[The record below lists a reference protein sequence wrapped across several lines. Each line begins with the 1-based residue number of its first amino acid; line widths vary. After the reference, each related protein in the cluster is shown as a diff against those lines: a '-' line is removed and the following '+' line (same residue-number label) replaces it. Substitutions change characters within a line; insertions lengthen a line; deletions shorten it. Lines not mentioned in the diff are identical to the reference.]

1 MRSKKLTYYL
11 PVLFATAIFCYILGS
26 FSVLIPRR
34 HQLFAHYLA
43 QIMSIMGSTFILI
56 SALYYLLTGTTTL
69 IKVAFVGKYMLAID
83 SWNAVF
89 LCITGLVGIL
99 TSIYAADYAL
109 GYIGKRLRELSGLWN
124 LFLLSMVLVLVAQ
137 SVVSFLVS
145 WEVMAIISF
154 LLVNHDSEK
163 RETWQAAYQYLVM
176 THIGTAAIMIAFFTV
191 GSSAAGLNFAELN
204 GAQMTGTA
212 RDLAFLAA
220 FSGFALKAGL
230 VPLHVWLPN
239 AHPAAPSH
247 VSALMSGVMLKI
259 AVYGFGR
266 FIFEFLGPLD
276 FWWGALVLIVGLL
289 SAFFGAL
296 YAQMEKDIKRI
307 LAYSSVENMG
317 IVFAAMGAG
326 MLLLTT
332 ANKEYAVVAF
342 AAAIVHS
349 FNHSIMKSLMFMVA
363 GAVNHAVDDKNIEKM
378 GGLAKLMPCT
388 AVCAL
393 AGSLALAALPLTN
406 GFIGEWLL
414 FHSFAFL
421 AQANVATG
429 VRLLAALAFILAG
442 LASALALG
450 CFVRL
455 FGVVFLGRP
464 RARRAE
470 LAHEVSRFMLVAMVI
485 PSLLIFLSA
494 VLASPIVTIAQH
506 VIEASIPALN
516 LADKAQVLIW
526 GNGIGILNFD
536 ILALLIA
543 AAVLTIFAWLFIYR
557 GQVFVKRDVI
567 WNCGTEPT
575 LRQQYSGTG
584 FSKPIRRAFDF
595 LLKPRREVVFLQ
607 KENKYFGRSLAYTL
621 TIPDRFTE
629 KLYIPVQHHLVKS
642 ASFLRKIQ
650 AGSIRIYIG
659 YIMVA
664 MVLVLIWGAL

>member
-1 MRSKKLTYYL
+1 MTDYV
-11 PVLFATAIFCYILGS
+11 PIFFATAVFCYILGC
-26 FSVLIPRR
+26 FAVLIPRK
-34 HQLFAHYLA
+34 HQLFAHYFA
-43 QIMSIMGSTFILI
+43 QVMSILGSTLILI
-56 SALYYLLTGTTTL
+56 TAGIYLLSGETAL
-69 IKVAFVGKYMLAID
+69 LKVAFVGRYMLAID
-83 SWNAVF
+83 GWSSVF
-89 LCITGLVGIL
+89 LCITGLAGIL
-99 TSIYAADYAL
+99 TSIFAVDYAL
-109 GYIGKRLRELSGLWN
+109 AYIGKRLRELSGLWN

-137 SVVSFLVS
+137 STVSFLVS
-145 WEVMAIISF
+145 WEVMAIVSF

-176 THIGTAAIMIAFFTV
+176 THIGTAAIMIAFFIV
-191 GSSAAGLNFAELN
+191 GSGSNGLNFSELN
-204 GAQMTGTA
+204 NAQLETTA
-212 RDLAFLAA
+212 RNLAFTAA
-220 FSGFALKAGL
+220 FLGFALKAGL

-247 VSALMSGVMLKI
+247 VSALMSGVMLKV

-266 FIFEFLGPLD
+266 FIFDFLGPVD
-276 FWWGALVLIVGLL
+276 FWWGALVLVVGLL

-317 IVFAAMGAG
+317 IVFAAIGAG

-332 ANKEYAVVAF
+332 SHKEYAVIGF
-342 AAAIVHS
+342 TAAIVHS

-378 GGLAKLMPCT
+378 GGLAKLMPWT
-388 AVCAL
+388 AGCAL
-393 AGSLALAALPLTN
+393 TGSLALAALPLTN
-406 GFIGEWLL
+406 GFIGEWLM

-421 AQANVATG
+421 AQADAGTG
-429 VRLLAALAFILAG
+429 VRLLAALAFILSG

-450 CFVRL
+450 CFVRV

-470 LAHEVSRFMLVAMVI
+470 SAHEVSRFMLAAMLI
-485 PSLLIFLSA
+485 PAFLIFVSGI
-494 VLASPIVTIAQH
+494 LASPIVTIAQH
-506 VIEASIPALN
+506 VAEANLPDLKMLN
-516 LADKAQVLIW
+516 EEHLLIW
-526 GNGIGILNFD
+526 GKDSGMLNYDTFV
-536 ILALLIA
+536 LLIA
-543 AAVLTIFAWLFIYR
+543 AVVITIFAWLIIYR

-607 KENKYFGRSLAYTL
+607 KENKYFGRSMAYTL

-629 KLYIPVQHHLVKS
+629 KLYIPLQHHLVKT
-642 ASFLRKIQ
+642 ASFLRRIQ
-650 AGSIRIYIG
+650 AGSVRIYIG
-659 YIMVA
+659 YVMVA
-664 MVLVLIWGAL
+664 MVLVLIWGAM

>member
-1 MRSKKLTYYL
+1 MTDYV
-11 PVLFATAIFCYILGS
+11 PIFFATAVFCYILGC
-26 FSVLIPRR
+26 FAVLIPRK
-34 HQLFAHYLA
+34 HQLFAHYFA
-43 QIMSIMGSTFILI
+43 QVMSILGSTLILI
-56 SALYYLLTGTTTL
+56 TAGIYLLSGETAL
-69 IKVAFVGKYMLAID
+69 LKVAFVGRYMLAID
-83 SWNAVF
+83 GWSSVF
-89 LCITGLVGIL
+89 LCITGLAGIL
-99 TSIYAADYAL
+99 TSIFAVDYAL
-109 GYIGKRLRELSGLWN
+109 AYIGKRLRELSGLWN

-137 SVVSFLVS
+137 STVSFLVS
-145 WEVMAIISF
+145 WEVMAIVSF

-176 THIGTAAIMIAFFTV
+176 THIGTAAIMIAFFVV
-191 GSSAAGLNFAELN
+191 GSGSNGFNFSELN
-204 GAQMTGTA
+204 ISQFETTA
-212 RDLAFLAA
+212 RNLAFTAA
-220 FSGFALKAGL
+220 FLGFALKAGL

-247 VSALMSGVMLKI
+247 VSALMSGVMLKV

-266 FIFEFLGPLD
+266 FIFDFLGPVD
-276 FWWGALVLIVGLL
+276 FWWGALVLVVGLL

-317 IVFAAMGAG
+317 IVFAAIGAG

-332 ANKEYAVVAF
+332 SHKEYAVIGF
-342 AAAIVHS
+342 TAAIVHS

-378 GGLAKLMPCT
+378 GGLAKLMPWT
-388 AVCAL
+388 AGCAL
-393 AGSLALAALPLTN
+393 TGSLALAALPLTN
-406 GFIGEWLL
+406 GFIGEWLM

-421 AQANVATG
+421 AQADAGTG
-429 VRLLAALAFILAG
+429 VRLLAALAFILSG

-450 CFVRL
+450 CFVRV

-470 LAHEVSRFMLVAMVI
+470 SAHEVSRFMLAAMLI
-485 PSLLIFLSA
+485 PALLIFVSGI
-494 VLASPIVTIAQH
+494 LASPIVTIAQH
-506 VIEASIPALN
+506 VAEANLPDLKMLN
-516 LADKAQVLIW
+516 EEHLLIW
-526 GNGIGILNFD
+526 GKDSGMLNYDTFV
-536 ILALLIA
+536 LLIA
-543 AAVLTIFAWLFIYR
+543 AVVITIFAWLIIYR

-607 KENKYFGRSLAYTL
+607 KENKYFGRSMAYTL

-629 KLYIPVQHHLVKS
+629 KLYIPLQHHLVKT
-642 ASFLRKIQ
+642 ASFLRRIQ
-650 AGSIRIYIG
+650 AGSVRIYIG
-659 YIMVA
+659 YVMVA
-664 MVLVLIWGAL
+664 MVLVLIWGAM

>member
-1 MRSKKLTYYL
+1 MTDYI
-11 PVLFATAIFCYILGS
+11 PAFFAIAIFCYILGC
-26 FSVLIPRR
+26 FAVLIPRK
-34 HQLFAHYLA
+34 HQLFAHYFA
-43 QIMSIMGSTFILI
+43 QVMSILGSTLILI
-56 SALYYLLTGTTTL
+56 TAGIYLLSGETAL
-69 IKVAFVGKYMLAID
+69 LKVAFVGRYMLAID
-83 SWNAVF
+83 GWSSVF
-89 LCITGLVGIL
+89 LCITGLAGIL
-99 TSIYAADYAL
+99 TSIFAVDYAL
-109 GYIGKRLRELSGLWN
+109 AYIGKRLRELSGLWN

-137 SVVSFLVS
+137 STVSFLVS
-145 WEVMAIISF
+145 WEVMAIVSF

-176 THIGTAAIMIAFFTV
+176 THIGTAAIMIAFFVV
-191 GSSAAGLNFAELN
+191 GSGSNGLNFSELN
-204 GAQMTGTA
+204 ISQFETTA
-212 RDLAFLAA
+212 RNLAFTAA
-220 FSGFALKAGL
+220 FLGFALKAGL

-247 VSALMSGVMLKI
+247 VSALMPGVMLKV

-266 FIFEFLGPLD
+266 FIFDFLGPVD
-276 FWWGALVLIVGLL
+276 FWWGALVLVVGLL

-317 IVFAAMGAG
+317 IVFATIGAG

-332 ANKEYAVVAF
+332 SHKEYAVIGF
-342 AAAIVHS
+342 TAAIVHS

-378 GGLAKLMPCT
+378 GGLAKLMPWT
-388 AVCAL
+388 AGCAL
-393 AGSLALAALPLTN
+393 TGSLALAALPLTN
-406 GFIGEWLL
+406 GFIGEWLM

-421 AQANVATG
+421 AQADAGTG
-429 VRLLAALAFILAG
+429 VRLLAALAFILSG

-450 CFVRL
+450 CFVRV

-470 LAHEVSRFMLVAMVI
+470 SAHEVSRFMLAAMLI
-485 PSLLIFLSA
+485 PAFLIFVSGI
-494 VLASPIVTIAQH
+494 LASPIVTIAQH
-506 VIEASIPALN
+506 VAEANLPDLKMLN
-516 LADKAQVLIW
+516 EEHLLIW
-526 GNGIGILNFD
+526 GKDSGMLNYDTFV
-536 ILALLIA
+536 LLIA
-543 AAVLTIFAWLFIYR
+543 AVVITIFAWLIIYR

-607 KENKYFGRSLAYTL
+607 KENKYFGRSMAYTL

-629 KLYIPVQHHLVKS
+629 KLYIPLQHHLVKT
-642 ASFLRKIQ
+642 ASFLRRIQ
-650 AGSIRIYIG
+650 AGSVRIYIG
-659 YIMVA
+659 YVMVA
-664 MVLVLIWGAL
+664 MVLVLIWGAM

>member
-1 MRSKKLTYYL
+1 MTDYV
-11 PVLFATAIFCYILGS
+11 PIFFATAVFCYILGC
-26 FSVLIPRR
+26 FAVLIPRK
-34 HQLFAHYLA
+34 HQLFAHYFA
-43 QIMSIMGSTFILI
+43 QVMSILGSTLILI
-56 SALYYLLTGTTTL
+56 TAGIYLLSGETAL
-69 IKVAFVGKYMLAID
+69 LKVAFVGRYMLAID
-83 SWNAVF
+83 AWNSVF
-89 LCITGLVGIL
+89 LCITGLAGVL
-99 TSIYAADYAL
+99 TSIFAVDYAL
-109 GYIGKRLRELSGLWN
+109 AYIGKRLRELSGLWN

-137 SVVSFLVS
+137 SAVSFLVS
-145 WEVMAIISF
+145 WEVMAIVSF

-176 THIGTAAIMIAFFTV
+176 THIGTAAIMIAFFVV
-191 GSSAAGLNFAELN
+191 GSGSNGLNFSELN
-204 GAQMTGTA
+204 ISQLETTA
-212 RDLAFLAA
+212 RNLAFTAA
-220 FSGFALKAGL
+220 FLGFALKAGL

-247 VSALMSGVMLKI
+247 VSALMSGVMLKV

-266 FIFEFLGPLD
+266 FIFDFLGPVD
-276 FWWGALVLIVGLL
+276 FWWGALVLVVGLL

-317 IVFAAMGAG
+317 IVFAAIGAG

-332 ANKEYAVVAF
+332 SHKEYAVIGF
-342 AAAIVHS
+342 TAAIVHS

-378 GGLAKLMPCT
+378 GGLAKLMPWT
-388 AVCAL
+388 AGCAL
-393 AGSLALAALPLTN
+393 TGSLALAALPLTN
-406 GFIGEWLL
+406 GFIGEWLM

-421 AQANVATG
+421 AQADAGTG
-429 VRLLAALAFILAG
+429 VRLLAALAFILSG

-450 CFVRL
+450 CFVRV

-470 LAHEVSRFMLVAMVI
+470 SAHEVSRFMLAAMLI
-485 PSLLIFLSA
+485 PAFLIFVSGI
-494 VLASPIVTIAQH
+494 LASPIVTIAQH
-506 VIEASIPALN
+506 VAEANLPDLKMLN
-516 LADKAQVLIW
+516 EEHLLIW
-526 GNGIGILNFD
+526 GKDSGMLNYDTFV
-536 ILALLIA
+536 LLIA
-543 AAVLTIFAWLFIYR
+543 AVVITIFAWLIIYR

-607 KENKYFGRSLAYTL
+607 KENKYFGRSMAYTL

-629 KLYIPVQHHLVKS
+629 KLYIPLQHHLVKT
-642 ASFLRKIQ
+642 ASFLRRIQ
-650 AGSIRIYIG
+650 AGSVRIYIG
-659 YIMVA
+659 YVMVA
-664 MVLVLIWGAL
+664 MVLVLIWGAM

>member
-1 MRSKKLTYYL
+1 MTDYV
-11 PVLFATAIFCYILGS
+11 PIFFATAVFCYILGC
-26 FSVLIPRR
+26 FAVLIPRK
-34 HQLFAHYLA
+34 HQLFAHYFA
-43 QIMSIMGSTFILI
+43 QVMSILGSTLILI
-56 SALYYLLTGTTTL
+56 TAGIYLLSGETAL
-69 IKVAFVGKYMLAID
+69 LKVAFVGRYMLAID
-83 SWNAVF
+83 AWNSVF
-89 LCITGLVGIL
+89 LCITGLAGVL
-99 TSIYAADYAL
+99 TSIFAVDYAL
-109 GYIGKRLRELSGLWN
+109 AYIGKRLRELSGLWN

-137 SVVSFLVS
+137 SAVSFLVS
-145 WEVMAIISF
+145 WEVMAIVSF

-176 THIGTAAIMIAFFTV
+176 THIGTAAIMIAFFIV
-191 GSSAAGLNFAELN
+191 GSGSDGLNFSELN
-204 GAQMTGTA
+204 NSQLETTA
-212 RDLAFLAA
+212 RNLAFTAA
-220 FSGFALKAGL
+220 FLGFALKAGL

-247 VSALMSGVMLKI
+247 VSALMSGVMLKV

-266 FIFEFLGPLD
+266 FIFDFLGPVD
-276 FWWGALVLIVGLL
+276 FWWGALVLVVGLL

-317 IVFAAMGAG
+317 IVFAAIGAG

-332 ANKEYAVVAF
+332 SHKEYAVIGF
-342 AAAIVHS
+342 TAAIVHS

-378 GGLAKLMPCT
+378 GGLAKLMPWT
-388 AVCAL
+388 AGCAL
-393 AGSLALAALPLTN
+393 TGSLALAALPLTN
-406 GFIGEWLL
+406 GFIGEWLM

-421 AQANVATG
+421 AQADAGTG
-429 VRLLAALAFILAG
+429 VRLLAALAFILSG

-450 CFVRL
+450 CFVRV

-470 LAHEVSRFMLVAMVI
+470 SAHEVSRFMLAAMLI
-485 PSLLIFLSA
+485 PAFLIFVSGI
-494 VLASPIVTIAQH
+494 LASPIVTIAQH
-506 VIEASIPALN
+506 VAEANLPDLKMLN
-516 LADKAQVLIW
+516 EEHLLIW
-526 GNGIGILNFD
+526 GKDSGMLNYDTFV
-536 ILALLIA
+536 LLIA
-543 AAVLTIFAWLFIYR
+543 AVVITIFAWLIIYR

-607 KENKYFGRSLAYTL
+607 KENKYFGRSMAYTL

-629 KLYIPVQHHLVKS
+629 KLYIPLQHHLVKT
-642 ASFLRKIQ
+642 ASFLRRIQ
-650 AGSIRIYIG
+650 AGSVRIYIG
-659 YIMVA
+659 YVMVA
-664 MVLVLIWGAL
+664 MVLVLIWGAM

>member
-1 MRSKKLTYYL
+1 MTDYV
-11 PVLFATAIFCYILGS
+11 PIFFATAVFCYILGC
-26 FSVLIPRR
+26 FAVLIPRK
-34 HQLFAHYLA
+34 HQLFAHYFA
-43 QIMSIMGSTFILI
+43 QVMSILGSTLILI
-56 SALYYLLTGTTTL
+56 TAGIYLLSGETAL
-69 IKVAFVGKYMLAID
+69 LKVAFVGRYMLAID
-83 SWNAVF
+83 GWSSVF
-89 LCITGLVGIL
+89 LCITGLAGIL
-99 TSIYAADYAL
+99 TSIFAVDYAL
-109 GYIGKRLRELSGLWN
+109 AYIGKRLRELSGLWN

-137 SVVSFLVS
+137 STVSFLVS
-145 WEVMAIISF
+145 WEVMAIVSF

-176 THIGTAAIMIAFFTV
+176 THIGTAAIMIAFFVV
-191 GSSAAGLNFAELN
+191 GSGSNGLNFSELN
-204 GAQMTGTA
+204 ISQFETTA
-212 RDLAFLAA
+212 RNLAFTAA
-220 FSGFALKAGL
+220 FLGFALKAGL

-247 VSALMSGVMLKI
+247 VSALMSGVMLKV

-266 FIFEFLGPLD
+266 FIFDFLGPVD
-276 FWWGALVLIVGLL
+276 FWWGALVLVVGLL

-317 IVFAAMGAG
+317 IVFATIGAG

-332 ANKEYAVVAF
+332 SHKEYAVIGF
-342 AAAIVHS
+342 TAAIVHS

-378 GGLAKLMPCT
+378 GGLAKLMPWT
-388 AVCAL
+388 AGCAL
-393 AGSLALAALPLTN
+393 TGSLALAALPLTN
-406 GFIGEWLL
+406 GFIGEWLM

-421 AQANVATG
+421 AQADAGTG
-429 VRLLAALAFILAG
+429 VRLLAALAFILSG

-450 CFVRL
+450 CFVRV

-470 LAHEVSRFMLVAMVI
+470 SAHEVSRFMLAAMLI
-485 PSLLIFLSA
+485 PALLIFVSGI
-494 VLASPIVTIAQH
+494 LASPIVTIAQH
-506 VIEASIPALN
+506 VAEANLPDLN
-516 LADKAQVLIW
+516 MLNEEHLLIW
-526 GNGIGILNFD
+526 GKDSGMLNYDTFV
-536 ILALLIA
+536 LLIA
-543 AAVLTIFAWLFIYR
+543 AVVITIFAWLIIYR

-607 KENKYFGRSLAYTL
+607 KENKYFGRSMAYTL

-629 KLYIPVQHHLVKS
+629 KLYIPLQHHLVKT
-642 ASFLRKIQ
+642 ASFLRRIQ
-650 AGSIRIYIG
+650 AGSVRIYIG
-659 YIMVA
+659 YVMVA
-664 MVLVLIWGAL
+664 MVLVLIWGAM

>member
-1 MRSKKLTYYL
+1 MTDYI
-11 PVLFATAIFCYILGS
+11 PAFFAIAIFCYILGC
-26 FSVLIPRR
+26 FAVLIPRK
-34 HQLFAHYLA
+34 HQLFAHYFA
-43 QIMSIMGSTFILI
+43 QVMSILGSTLILI
-56 SALYYLLTGTTTL
+56 TAGIYLLSGETAL
-69 IKVAFVGKYMLAID
+69 LKVAFVGRYMLAID
-83 SWNAVF
+83 GWSSVF
-89 LCITGLVGIL
+89 LCITGLAGIL
-99 TSIYAADYAL
+99 TSIFAVDYAL
-109 GYIGKRLRELSGLWN
+109 AYIGKRLRELSGLWN

-137 SVVSFLVS
+137 SAVSFLVS
-145 WEVMAIISF
+145 WEVMAIVSF

-176 THIGTAAIMIAFFTV
+176 THIGTAAIMIAFFVV
-191 GSSAAGLNFAELN
+191 GSGSNGLNFSELN
-204 GAQMTGTA
+204 ILQLETTA
-212 RDLAFLAA
+212 RNLAFTAA
-220 FSGFALKAGL
+220 FLGFALKAGL

-247 VSALMSGVMLKI
+247 VSALMSGVMLKV

-266 FIFEFLGPLD
+266 FIFDFLGPVD
-276 FWWGALVLIVGLL
+276 FWWGALVLVVGLL

-317 IVFAAMGAG
+317 IVFAAIGAG

-332 ANKEYAVVAF
+332 SHKEYAVIGF
-342 AAAIVHS
+342 TAAIVHS

-378 GGLAKLMPCT
+378 GGLAKLMPWT
-388 AVCAL
+388 AGCAL
-393 AGSLALAALPLTN
+393 TGSLALAALPLTN
-406 GFIGEWLL
+406 GFIGEWLM

-421 AQANVATG
+421 AQADAGTG
-429 VRLLAALAFILAG
+429 VRLLAALAFILSG

-450 CFVRL
+450 CFVRV

-470 LAHEVSRFMLVAMVI
+470 SAHEVSRFMLAAMLI
-485 PSLLIFLSA
+485 PAFLIFVSGI
-494 VLASPIVTIAQH
+494 LASPIVTIAQH
-506 VIEASIPALN
+506 VAEANLPDLKMLN
-516 LADKAQVLIW
+516 EEHLLIW
-526 GNGIGILNFD
+526 GKDSGMLNYDTFV
-536 ILALLIA
+536 LLIA
-543 AAVLTIFAWLFIYR
+543 AVVITIFAWLIIYR

-607 KENKYFGRSLAYTL
+607 KENKYFGRSMAYTL

-629 KLYIPVQHHLVKS
+629 KLYIPLQHHLVKT
-642 ASFLRKIQ
+642 ASFLRRIQ
-650 AGSIRIYIG
+650 AGSVRIYIG
-659 YIMVA
+659 YVMVA
-664 MVLVLIWGAL
+664 MVLVLIWGAM

>member
-1 MRSKKLTYYL
+1 MTDYV
-11 PVLFATAIFCYILGS
+11 PIFFATAVFCYILGC
-26 FSVLIPRR
+26 FAVLIPRK
-34 HQLFAHYLA
+34 HQLFAHYFA
-43 QIMSIMGSTFILI
+43 QVMSILGSTLILI
-56 SALYYLLTGTTTL
+56 TAGIYLLSGETAL
-69 IKVAFVGKYMLAID
+69 LKVAFVGRYMLAID
-83 SWNAVF
+83 AWSSVF
-89 LCITGLVGIL
+89 LCITGLAGVL
-99 TSIYAADYAL
+99 TSIFAVDYAL
-109 GYIGKRLRELSGLWN
+109 AYIGKRLRELSGLWN

-137 SVVSFLVS
+137 SAVSFLVS
-145 WEVMAIISF
+145 WEVMAIVSF

-176 THIGTAAIMIAFFTV
+176 THIGTAAIMIAFFVV
-191 GSSAAGLNFAELN
+191 GSGSNGLNFSELN
-204 GAQMTGTA
+204 NAQLETTA
-212 RDLAFLAA
+212 RNLAFTAA
-220 FSGFALKAGL
+220 FLGFALKAGL

-247 VSALMSGVMLKI
+247 VSALMSGVMLKV

-266 FIFEFLGPLD
+266 FIFDFLGPVD
-276 FWWGALVLIVGLL
+276 FWWGALVLVVGLL

-317 IVFAAMGAG
+317 IVFAAIGAG

-332 ANKEYAVVAF
+332 SHKEYAVIGF
-342 AAAIVHS
+342 TAAIVHS

-378 GGLAKLMPCT
+378 GGLAKLMPWT
-388 AVCAL
+388 AGCAL
-393 AGSLALAALPLTN
+393 TGSLALAALPLTN
-406 GFIGEWLL
+406 GFIGEWLM

-421 AQANVATG
+421 AQADAGTG
-429 VRLLAALAFILAG
+429 VRLLAALAFILSG

-450 CFVRL
+450 CFVRV

-470 LAHEVSRFMLVAMVI
+470 SAHEVSRFMLAAMLI
-485 PSLLIFLSA
+485 PAFLIFVSGI
-494 VLASPIVTIAQH
+494 LASPIVTIAQH
-506 VIEASIPALN
+506 VAEANLPDLKMLN
-516 LADKAQVLIW
+516 EEHLLIW
-526 GNGIGILNFD
+526 GKDSGMLNYDTFV
-536 ILALLIA
+536 LLIA
-543 AAVLTIFAWLFIYR
+543 AVVITIFAWLIIYR

-607 KENKYFGRSLAYTL
+607 KENKYFGRSMAYTL

-629 KLYIPVQHHLVKS
+629 KLYIPLQHHLVKT
-642 ASFLRKIQ
+642 ASFLRRIQ
-650 AGSIRIYIG
+650 AGSVRIYIG
-659 YIMVA
+659 YVMVA
-664 MVLVLIWGAL
+664 MVLVLIWGAM

>member
-1 MRSKKLTYYL
+1 MTDYV
-11 PVLFATAIFCYILGS
+11 PIFFATAVFCYILGC
-26 FSVLIPRR
+26 FAVLIPRK
-34 HQLFAHYLA
+34 HQLFAHYFA
-43 QIMSIMGSTFILI
+43 QVMSILGSTLILI
-56 SALYYLLTGTTTL
+56 TAGIYLLSGETAL
-69 IKVAFVGKYMLAID
+69 LKVAFVGRYMLAID
-83 SWNAVF
+83 AWNSVF
-89 LCITGLVGIL
+89 LCITGLAGVL
-99 TSIYAADYAL
+99 TSIFAVDYAL
-109 GYIGKRLRELSGLWN
+109 AYVGKRLRELSGLWN

-137 SVVSFLVS
+137 SAVSFLVS
-145 WEVMAIISF
+145 WEVMAIVSF

-176 THIGTAAIMIAFFTV
+176 THIGTAAIMIAFFIV
-191 GSSAAGLNFAELN
+191 GSGSNGLNFSELN
-204 GAQMTGTA
+204 NAQLETTA
-212 RDLAFLAA
+212 RNLAFTAA
-220 FSGFALKAGL
+220 FLGFALKAGL

-247 VSALMSGVMLKI
+247 VSALMSGVMLKV

-266 FIFEFLGPLD
+266 FIFDFLGPVD
-276 FWWGALVLIVGLL
+276 FWWGALVLVVGLL

-317 IVFAAMGAG
+317 IVFAAIGAG

-332 ANKEYAVVAF
+332 SHKEYAVIGF
-342 AAAIVHS
+342 TAAIVHS

-378 GGLAKLMPCT
+378 GGLAKLMPWT
-388 AVCAL
+388 AGCAL
-393 AGSLALAALPLTN
+393 TGSLALAALPLTN
-406 GFIGEWLL
+406 GFIGEWLM

-421 AQANVATG
+421 AQADAGTG
-429 VRLLAALAFILAG
+429 VRLLAALAFILSG

-450 CFVRL
+450 CFVRV

-470 LAHEVSRFMLVAMVI
+470 SAHEVSRFMLAAMLI
-485 PSLLIFLSA
+485 PAFLIFVSGI
-494 VLASPIVTIAQH
+494 LASPIVTIAQH
-506 VIEASIPALN
+506 VAEANLPDLN
-516 LADKAQVLIW
+516 MLNEEHLLIW
-526 GNGIGILNFD
+526 GKDSGMLNYDTFV
-536 ILALLIA
+536 LLIA
-543 AAVLTIFAWLFIYR
+543 AVVITIFAWLIIYR

-607 KENKYFGRSLAYTL
+607 KENKYFGRSMAYTL

-629 KLYIPVQHHLVKS
+629 KLYIPLQHHLVKT
-642 ASFLRKIQ
+642 ASFLRRIQ
-650 AGSIRIYIG
+650 AGSVRIYIG
-659 YIMVA
+659 YVMVA
-664 MVLVLIWGAL
+664 MVLVLIWGAM

>member
-1 MRSKKLTYYL
+1 MTDYV
-11 PVLFATAIFCYILGS
+11 PIFFATAVFCYILGC
-26 FSVLIPRR
+26 FAVLIPRK
-34 HQLFAHYLA
+34 HQLFAHYFA
-43 QIMSIMGSTFILI
+43 QVMSILGSTLILI
-56 SALYYLLTGTTTL
+56 TAGIYLLSGETAL
-69 IKVAFVGKYMLAID
+69 LKVAFVGRYMLAID
-83 SWNAVF
+83 AWNSVF
-89 LCITGLVGIL
+89 LCITGLAGVL
-99 TSIYAADYAL
+99 TSIFAVDYAL
-109 GYIGKRLRELSGLWN
+109 AYVGKRLRELSGLWN

-137 SVVSFLVS
+137 STVSFLVS
-145 WEVMAIISF
+145 WEVMAIVSF

-176 THIGTAAIMIAFFTV
+176 THIGTAAIMIAFFVV
-191 GSSAAGLNFAELN
+191 GSGSNGFNFSELN
-204 GAQMTGTA
+204 ISQFETTA
-212 RDLAFLAA
+212 RNLAFTAA
-220 FSGFALKAGL
+220 FLGFALKAGL

-247 VSALMSGVMLKI
+247 VSALMSGVMLKV

-266 FIFEFLGPLD
+266 FIFDFLGPVD
-276 FWWGALVLIVGLL
+276 FWWGALVLVVGLL

-317 IVFAAMGAG
+317 IVFATIGAG

-332 ANKEYAVVAF
+332 SHKEYAVIGF
-342 AAAIVHS
+342 TAAIVHS

-378 GGLAKLMPCT
+378 GGLAKLMPWT
-388 AVCAL
+388 AGCAL
-393 AGSLALAALPLTN
+393 TGSLALAALPLTN
-406 GFIGEWLL
+406 GFIGEWLM

-421 AQANVATG
+421 AQADAGTG
-429 VRLLAALAFILAG
+429 VRLLAALAFILSG

-450 CFVRL
+450 CFVRV

-470 LAHEVSRFMLVAMVI
+470 SAHEVSRFMLAAMLI
-485 PSLLIFLSA
+485 PAFLIFVSGI
-494 VLASPIVTIAQH
+494 LASPIVTIAQH
-506 VIEASIPALN
+506 VAEANLPDLKMLN
-516 LADKAQVLIW
+516 EEHLLIW
-526 GNGIGILNFD
+526 GKDSGMLNYDTFV
-536 ILALLIA
+536 LLIA
-543 AAVLTIFAWLFIYR
+543 AVVITIFAWLIIYR

-607 KENKYFGRSLAYTL
+607 KENKYFGRSMAYTL

-629 KLYIPVQHHLVKS
+629 KLYIPLQHHLVKT
-642 ASFLRKIQ
+642 ASFLRRIQ
-650 AGSIRIYIG
+650 AGSVRIYIG
-659 YIMVA
+659 YVMVA
-664 MVLVLIWGAL
+664 MVLVLIWGAM

>member
-1 MRSKKLTYYL
+1 MKDYI
-11 PVLFATAIFCYILGS
+11 PAFFAIAIFCYILGC
-26 FSVLIPRR
+26 FAVLIPRK
-34 HQLFAHYLA
+34 HQLFAHYFA
-43 QIMSIMGSTFILI
+43 QVMSILGSTLILI
-56 SALYYLLTGTTTL
+56 TAGIYLLSGETAL
-69 IKVAFVGKYMLAID
+69 LKVAFVGRYMLAID
-83 SWNAVF
+83 GWSSVF
-89 LCITGLVGIL
+89 LCITGLAGIL
-99 TSIYAADYAL
+99 TSIFAVDYAL
-109 GYIGKRLRELSGLWN
+109 AYIGKRLRELSGLWN

-137 SVVSFLVS
+137 SAVSFLVS
-145 WEVMAIISF
+145 WEVMAIVSF

-176 THIGTAAIMIAFFTV
+176 THIGTAAIMIAFFIV
-191 GSSAAGLNFAELN
+191 GSGSNGLNFSELN
-204 GAQMTGTA
+204 NAQLETTA
-212 RDLAFLAA
+212 RNLAFTAA
-220 FSGFALKAGL
+220 FLGFALKAGL

-247 VSALMSGVMLKI
+247 VSALMSGVMLKV

-266 FIFEFLGPLD
+266 FIFDFLGPVD
-276 FWWGALVLIVGLL
+276 FWWGALVLVVGLL

-317 IVFAAMGAG
+317 IVFAAIGAG

-332 ANKEYAVVAF
+332 SHKEYAVIGF
-342 AAAIVHS
+342 TAAIVHS

-378 GGLAKLMPCT
+378 GGLAKLMPWT
-388 AVCAL
+388 AGCAL
-393 AGSLALAALPLTN
+393 TGSLALAALPLTN
-406 GFIGEWLL
+406 GFIGEWLM

-421 AQANVATG
+421 AQADAGTG
-429 VRLLAALAFILAG
+429 VRLLAALAFILSG

-450 CFVRL
+450 CFVRV

-470 LAHEVSRFMLVAMVI
+470 SAHEVSRFMLAAMLI
-485 PSLLIFLSA
+485 PAFLIFVSGI
-494 VLASPIVTIAQH
+494 LASPIVTIAQH
-506 VIEASIPALN
+506 VAEANLPDLKMLN
-516 LADKAQVLIW
+516 EEHLLIW
-526 GNGIGILNFD
+526 GKDSGMLNYDTFV
-536 ILALLIA
+536 LLIA
-543 AAVLTIFAWLFIYR
+543 AVVITIFAWLIIYR

-607 KENKYFGRSLAYTL
+607 KENKYFGRSMAYTL

-629 KLYIPVQHHLVKS
+629 KLYIPLQHHLVKT
-642 ASFLRKIQ
+642 ASFLRRIQ
-650 AGSIRIYIG
+650 AGSVRIYIG
-659 YIMVA
+659 YVMVA
-664 MVLVLIWGAL
+664 MVLVLIWGAM

>member
-1 MRSKKLTYYL
+1 MTDYV
-11 PVLFATAIFCYILGS
+11 PIFFATAVFCYILGC
-26 FSVLIPRR
+26 FAVLIPRK
-34 HQLFAHYLA
+34 HQLFAHYFA
-43 QIMSIMGSTFILI
+43 QVMSILGSTLILI
-56 SALYYLLTGTTTL
+56 TAGIYLLSGETAL
-69 IKVAFVGKYMLAID
+69 LKVAFVGRYMLAID
-83 SWNAVF
+83 GWSSVF
-89 LCITGLVGIL
+89 LCITGLAGIL
-99 TSIYAADYAL
+99 TSIFAVDYAL
-109 GYIGKRLRELSGLWN
+109 AYIGKRLRELSGLWN

-137 SVVSFLVS
+137 STVSFLVS
-145 WEVMAIISF
+145 WEVMAIVSF

-176 THIGTAAIMIAFFTV
+176 THIGTAAIMIAFFVV
-191 GSSAAGLNFAELN
+191 GSGSNGLNFSELN
-204 GAQMTGTA
+204 ISQFETTA
-212 RDLAFLAA
+212 RNLAFTAA
-220 FSGFALKAGL
+220 FLGFALKAGL

-247 VSALMSGVMLKI
+247 VSALMSGVMLKV

-266 FIFEFLGPLD
+266 FIFDFLGPVD
-276 FWWGALVLIVGLL
+276 FWWGALVLVVGLL

-317 IVFAAMGAG
+317 IVFAAIGAG

-332 ANKEYAVVAF
+332 SHKEYAVIGF
-342 AAAIVHS
+342 TAAIVHS

-378 GGLAKLMPCT
+378 GGLAKLMPWT
-388 AVCAL
+388 AGCAL
-393 AGSLALAALPLTN
+393 TGSLALAALPLTN
-406 GFIGEWLL
+406 GFIGEWLM

-421 AQANVATG
+421 AQADAGTG
-429 VRLLAALAFILAG
+429 VRLLAALAFILSG

-450 CFVRL
+450 CFVRV

-470 LAHEVSRFMLVAMVI
+470 SAHEVSRFMLAAMLI
-485 PSLLIFLSA
+485 PAFLIFVSGI
-494 VLASPIVTIAQH
+494 LASPIVTIAQH
-506 VIEASIPALN
+506 VAEANLPDLKMLN
-516 LADKAQVLIW
+516 EEHLLIW
-526 GNGIGILNFD
+526 GKDSGMLNYDTFV
-536 ILALLIA
+536 LLIA
-543 AAVLTIFAWLFIYR
+543 AVVITIFAWLIIYR

-607 KENKYFGRSLAYTL
+607 KENKYFGRSMAYTL

-629 KLYIPVQHHLVKS
+629 KLYIPLQHHLVKT
-642 ASFLRKIQ
+642 ASFLRRIQ
-650 AGSIRIYIG
+650 AGSVRIYIG
-659 YIMVA
+659 YVMVA
-664 MVLVLIWGAL
+664 MVLVLIWGAM

>member
-1 MRSKKLTYYL
+1 MTDYV
-11 PVLFATAIFCYILGS
+11 PIFFATAVFCYILGC
-26 FSVLIPRR
+26 FAVLIPRK
-34 HQLFAHYLA
+34 HQLFAHYFA
-43 QIMSIMGSTFILI
+43 QVMSILGSTLILI
-56 SALYYLLTGTTTL
+56 TAGIYLLSGETAL
-69 IKVAFVGKYMLAID
+69 LKVAFVGRYMLAID
-83 SWNAVF
+83 GWSSVF
-89 LCITGLVGIL
+89 LCITGLAGIL
-99 TSIYAADYAL
+99 TSIFAVDYAL
-109 GYIGKRLRELSGLWN
+109 AYIGKRLRELSGLWN

-137 SVVSFLVS
+137 STVSFLVS
-145 WEVMAIISF
+145 WEVMAIVSF

-176 THIGTAAIMIAFFTV
+176 THIGTAAIMIAFFVV
-191 GSSAAGLNFAELN
+191 GSGSNGLNFSELN
-204 GAQMTGTA
+204 NAQLETTA
-212 RDLAFLAA
+212 RNLAFTAA
-220 FSGFALKAGL
+220 FLGFALKAGL

-247 VSALMSGVMLKI
+247 VSALMSGVMLKV

-266 FIFEFLGPLD
+266 FIFDFLGPVD
-276 FWWGALVLIVGLL
+276 FWWGALVLVVGLL

-317 IVFAAMGAG
+317 IVFAAIGAG

-332 ANKEYAVVAF
+332 SHKEYAVIGF
-342 AAAIVHS
+342 TAAIVHS

-378 GGLAKLMPCT
+378 GGLAKLMPWT
-388 AVCAL
+388 AGCAL
-393 AGSLALAALPLTN
+393 TGSLALAALPLTN
-406 GFIGEWLL
+406 GFIGEWLM

-421 AQANVATG
+421 AQADAGTG
-429 VRLLAALAFILAG
+429 VRLLAALAFILSG

-450 CFVRL
+450 CFVRV

-470 LAHEVSRFMLVAMVI
+470 SAHEVSRFMLAAMLI
-485 PSLLIFLSA
+485 PALLIFVSGI
-494 VLASPIVTIAQH
+494 LASPIVTIAQH
-506 VIEASIPALN
+506 VAEANLPDLKMLN
-516 LADKAQVLIW
+516 EEHLLIW
-526 GNGIGILNFD
+526 GKDSGMLNYDTFV
-536 ILALLIA
+536 LLIA
-543 AAVLTIFAWLFIYR
+543 AVVITIFAWLIIYR

-607 KENKYFGRSLAYTL
+607 KENKYFGRSMAYTL

-629 KLYIPVQHHLVKS
+629 KLYIPLQHHLVKT
-642 ASFLRKIQ
+642 ASFLRRIQ
-650 AGSIRIYIG
+650 AGSVRIYIG
-659 YIMVA
+659 YVMVA
-664 MVLVLIWGAL
+664 MVLVLIWGAM

>member
-1 MRSKKLTYYL
+1 MTDYV
-11 PVLFATAIFCYILGS
+11 PIFFATAVFCYILGC
-26 FSVLIPRR
+26 FAVLIPRK
-34 HQLFAHYLA
+34 HQLFAHYFA
-43 QIMSIMGSTFILI
+43 QVMSILGSTLILI
-56 SALYYLLTGTTTL
+56 TAGIYLLSGETAL
-69 IKVAFVGKYMLAID
+69 LKVAFVGRYMLAID
-83 SWNAVF
+83 GWSSVF
-89 LCITGLVGIL
+89 LCITGLAGIL
-99 TSIYAADYAL
+99 TSIFAVDYAL
-109 GYIGKRLRELSGLWN
+109 AYIGKRLRELSGLWN

-137 SVVSFLVS
+137 SAVSFLVS
-145 WEVMAIISF
+145 WEVMAIVSF

-176 THIGTAAIMIAFFTV
+176 THIGTAAIMIAFFVV
-191 GSSAAGLNFAELN
+191 GSGSNGLNFSELN
-204 GAQMTGTA
+204 NAQLETTA
-212 RDLAFLAA
+212 RNLAFTAA
-220 FSGFALKAGL
+220 FLGFALKAGL

-247 VSALMSGVMLKI
+247 VSALMSGVMLKV

-266 FIFEFLGPLD
+266 FIFDFLGPVD
-276 FWWGALVLIVGLL
+276 FWWGALVLVVGLL

-317 IVFAAMGAG
+317 IVFAAIGAG

-332 ANKEYAVVAF
+332 SHKEYAVIGF
-342 AAAIVHS
+342 TAAIVHS

-378 GGLAKLMPCT
+378 GGLAKLMPWT
-388 AVCAL
+388 AGCAL
-393 AGSLALAALPLTN
+393 TGSLALAALPLTN
-406 GFIGEWLL
+406 GFIGEWLM

-421 AQANVATG
+421 AQADAGTG
-429 VRLLAALAFILAG
+429 VRLLAALAFILSG

-450 CFVRL
+450 CFVRV

-470 LAHEVSRFMLVAMVI
+470 SAHEVSRFMLAAMLI
-485 PSLLIFLSA
+485 PAFLIFVSGIL
-494 VLASPIVTIAQH
+494 VSPIVTIAQH
-506 VIEASIPALN
+506 VAEANLPDLKMLN
-516 LADKAQVLIW
+516 EEHLLIW
-526 GNGIGILNFD
+526 GKDSGMLNYDTFV
-536 ILALLIA
+536 LLIA
-543 AAVLTIFAWLFIYR
+543 AVVITIFAWLIIYR

-607 KENKYFGRSLAYTL
+607 KENKYFGRSMAYTL

-629 KLYIPVQHHLVKS
+629 KLYIPLQHHLVKT
-642 ASFLRKIQ
+642 ASFLRRIQ
-650 AGSIRIYIG
+650 AGSVRIYIG
-659 YIMVA
+659 YVMVA
-664 MVLVLIWGAL
+664 MVLVLIWGAM

>member
-1 MRSKKLTYYL
+1 MTDYV
-11 PVLFATAIFCYILGS
+11 PIFFATAAFCYILGC
-26 FSVLIPRR
+26 FAVLIPRK
-34 HQLFAHYLA
+34 HQLFAHYFA
-43 QIMSIMGSTFILI
+43 QIMSILGSTLILI
-56 SALYYLLTGTTTL
+56 SAGIYLLSGETAL
-69 IKVAFVGKYMLAID
+69 LKVAFVGRYMLAID
-83 SWNAVF
+83 AWNSVF
-89 LCITGLVGIL
+89 LCITGLAGVL
-99 TSIYAADYAL
+99 TSIFAVDYAL
-109 GYIGKRLRELSGLWN
+109 AYIGKRLRELSGLWN

-137 SVVSFLVS
+137 STVSFLVS
-145 WEVMAIISF
+145 WEVMAIVSF

-176 THIGTAAIMIAFFTV
+176 THIGTAAIMIAFFIV
-191 GSSAAGLNFAELN
+191 GSGSNGLNFSELN
-204 GAQMTGTA
+204 NAQLETTA
-212 RDLAFLAA
+212 RNLAFTAA
-220 FSGFALKAGL
+220 FLGFALKAGL

-247 VSALMSGVMLKI
+247 VSALMSGVMLKV

-266 FIFEFLGPLD
+266 FIFDFLGPVD
-276 FWWGALVLIVGLL
+276 FWWGALVLVVGLL

-317 IVFAAMGAG
+317 IVFAAIGAG

-332 ANKEYAVVAF
+332 SHKEYAVIGF
-342 AAAIVHS
+342 TAAIVHS

-378 GGLAKLMPCT
+378 GGLAKLMPWT
-388 AVCAL
+388 AGCAL
-393 AGSLALAALPLTN
+393 TGSLALAALPLTN
-406 GFIGEWLL
+406 GFIGEWLM

-421 AQANVATG
+421 AQADAGTG
-429 VRLLAALAFILAG
+429 VRLLAALAFILSG

-450 CFVRL
+450 CFVRV

-470 LAHEVSRFMLVAMVI
+470 SAHEVSRFMLAAMLI
-485 PSLLIFLSA
+485 PALLIFVSGI
-494 VLASPIVTIAQH
+494 LASPIVTIAQH
-506 VIEASIPALN
+506 VAEANLPDLKMLN
-516 LADKAQVLIW
+516 EEHLLIW
-526 GNGIGILNFD
+526 GKDSGMLNYDTFV
-536 ILALLIA
+536 LLIA
-543 AAVLTIFAWLFIYR
+543 AVVITIFAWLIIYR

-607 KENKYFGRSLAYTL
+607 KENKYFGRSMAYTL

-629 KLYIPVQHHLVKS
+629 KLYIPLQHHLVKT
-642 ASFLRKIQ
+642 ASFLRRIQ
-650 AGSIRIYIG
+650 AGSVRIYIG
-659 YIMVA
+659 YVMVA
-664 MVLVLIWGAL
+664 MVLVLIWGAM

>member
-1 MRSKKLTYYL
+1 MTDYV
-11 PVLFATAIFCYILGS
+11 PIFFATAVFCYILGC
-26 FSVLIPRR
+26 FAVLIPRK
-34 HQLFAHYLA
+34 HQLFAHYFA
-43 QIMSIMGSTFILI
+43 QVMSILGSTLILI
-56 SALYYLLTGTTTL
+56 TAGIYLVSGETALL
-69 IKVAFVGKYMLAID
+69 KVAFVGRYMLAID
-83 SWNAVF
+83 GWSSVF
-89 LCITGLVGIL
+89 LCITGLAGIL
-99 TSIYAADYAL
+99 TSIFAVDYAL
-109 GYIGKRLRELSGLWN
+109 AYIGKRLRELSGLWN

-137 SVVSFLVS
+137 STVSFLVS
-145 WEVMAIISF
+145 WEVMAIVSF

-176 THIGTAAIMIAFFTV
+176 THIGTAAIMIAFFVV
-191 GSSAAGLNFAELN
+191 GSGSNGFNFSELN
-204 GAQMTGTA
+204 ISQFETTA
-212 RDLAFLAA
+212 RNLAFTAA
-220 FSGFALKAGL
+220 FLGFALKAGL

-247 VSALMSGVMLKI
+247 VSALMSGVMLKV

-266 FIFEFLGPLD
+266 FIFDFLGPVD
-276 FWWGALVLIVGLL
+276 FWWGALVLVVGLL

-317 IVFAAMGAG
+317 IVFATIGAG

-332 ANKEYAVVAF
+332 SHKEYAVIGF
-342 AAAIVHS
+342 TAAIVHS

-378 GGLAKLMPCT
+378 GGLAKLMPWT
-388 AVCAL
+388 AGCAL
-393 AGSLALAALPLTN
+393 TGSLALAALPLTN
-406 GFIGEWLL
+406 GFIGEWLM

-421 AQANVATG
+421 AQADAGTG
-429 VRLLAALAFILAG
+429 VRLLAALAFILSG

-450 CFVRL
+450 CFVRV

-470 LAHEVSRFMLVAMVI
+470 SAHEVSRFMLAAMLI
-485 PSLLIFLSA
+485 PAFLIFVSGI
-494 VLASPIVTIAQH
+494 LASPIVTIAQH
-506 VIEASIPALN
+506 VAEANLPDLKMLN
-516 LADKAQVLIW
+516 EEHLLIW
-526 GNGIGILNFD
+526 GKDSGMLNYDTFV
-536 ILALLIA
+536 LLIA
-543 AAVLTIFAWLFIYR
+543 AVVITIFAWLIIYR

-607 KENKYFGRSLAYTL
+607 KENKYFGRSMAYTL

-629 KLYIPVQHHLVKS
+629 KLYIPLQHHLVKT
-642 ASFLRKIQ
+642 ASFLRRIQ
-650 AGSIRIYIG
+650 AGSVRIYIG
-659 YIMVA
+659 YVMVA
-664 MVLVLIWGAL
+664 MVLVLIWGAM

>member
-1 MRSKKLTYYL
+1 MTDYI
-11 PVLFATAIFCYILGS
+11 PAFFAIAIFCYILGC
-26 FSVLIPRR
+26 FAVLIPRK
-34 HQLFAHYLA
+34 HQLFAHYFA
-43 QIMSIMGSTFILI
+43 QVMSILGSTLILI
-56 SALYYLLTGTTTL
+56 TAGIYLLSGETAL
-69 IKVAFVGKYMLAID
+69 LKVAFVGRYMLAID
-83 SWNAVF
+83 AWNSVF
-89 LCITGLVGIL
+89 LCITGLAGVL
-99 TSIYAADYAL
+99 TSIFAVDYAL
-109 GYIGKRLRELSGLWN
+109 AYIGKRLRELSGLWN

-137 SVVSFLVS
+137 SAVSFLVS
-145 WEVMAIISF
+145 WEVMAIVSF

-176 THIGTAAIMIAFFTV
+176 THIGTAAIMIAFFIV
-191 GSSAAGLNFAELN
+191 GSGSNGLNFSELN
-204 GAQMTGTA
+204 NAQLETTA
-212 RDLAFLAA
+212 RNLAFTAA
-220 FSGFALKAGL
+220 FLGFALKAGL

-247 VSALMSGVMLKI
+247 VSALMSGVMLKV

-266 FIFEFLGPLD
+266 FIFDFLGPVD
-276 FWWGALVLIVGLL
+276 FWWGALVLVVGLL

-317 IVFAAMGAG
+317 IVFAAIGAG

-332 ANKEYAVVAF
+332 SHKEYAVIGF
-342 AAAIVHS
+342 TAAIVHS

-378 GGLAKLMPCT
+378 GGLAKLMPWT
-388 AVCAL
+388 AGCAL
-393 AGSLALAALPLTN
+393 TGSLALAALPLTN
-406 GFIGEWLL
+406 GFIGEWLM

-421 AQANVATG
+421 AQADAGTG
-429 VRLLAALAFILAG
+429 VRLLAALAFILSG

-450 CFVRL
+450 CFVRV

-470 LAHEVSRFMLVAMVI
+470 SAHEVSRFMLAAMLI
-485 PSLLIFLSA
+485 PAFLIFVSGI
-494 VLASPIVTIAQH
+494 LASPIVTIAQH
-506 VIEASIPALN
+506 VAEANLPDLKMLN
-516 LADKAQVLIW
+516 EEHLLIW
-526 GNGIGILNFD
+526 GKDSGMLNYDTFV
-536 ILALLIA
+536 LLIA
-543 AAVLTIFAWLFIYR
+543 AVVITIFAWLIIYR

-607 KENKYFGRSLAYTL
+607 KENKYFGRSMAYTL

-629 KLYIPVQHHLVKS
+629 KLYIPLQHHLVKT
-642 ASFLRKIQ
+642 ASFLRIFQ
-650 AGSIRIYIG
+650 AGSVRIYIG
-659 YIMVA
+659 YVMVA
-664 MVLVLIWGAL
+664 MVLVLIWGAM

>member
-1 MRSKKLTYYL
+1 LTDYV
-11 PVLFATAIFCYILGS
+11 PEFFATAIFCYILGC
-26 FSVLIPRR
+26 FAVLIPRR
-34 HQLFAHYLA
+34 HQLFAHYFA
-43 QIMSIMGSTFILI
+43 QIMSILGSTIIFILAGI
-56 SALYYLLTGTTTL
+56 YLLSNERTL
-69 IKVAFVGKYMLAID
+69 LKVAFVGRYMLAID
-83 SWNAVF
+83 GWSSVF
-89 LCITGLVGIL
+89 LCITGLAGIL
-99 TSIYAADYAL
+99 TSIFAVDYAL
-109 GYIGKRLRELSGLWN
+109 AYIGKRLRELSGLWN
-124 LFLLSMVLVLVAQ
+124 LFLLSMVLVLVSQ
-137 SVVSFLVS
+137 SAVSFLVS
-145 WEVMAIISF
+145 WEVMAIVSF

-176 THIGTAAIMIAFFTV
+176 THIGTAAIMIAFFIV
-191 GSSAAGLNFAELN
+191 GSCANGLNFIELSSSHL
-204 GAQMTGTA
+204 TGTA
-212 RDLAFLAA
+212 RVLAFMTSFL
-220 FSGFALKAGL
+220 GFALKAGL

-247 VSALMSGVMLKI
+247 VSALMSGVMLKV

-317 IVFAAMGAG
+317 IVFAAMGSG

-332 ANKEYAVVAF
+332 SHKEYAVVGF
-342 AAAIVHS
+342 TAAIVHS

-378 GGLAKLMPCT
+378 GGLAKLMPWT
-388 AVCAL
+388 AACAL
-393 AGSLALAALPLTN
+393 TGSLALAALPLTN
-406 GFIGEWLL
+406 GFIGEWLM

-421 AQANVATG
+421 AHADASTG
-429 VRLLAALAFILAG
+429 IRLLAALAFILSG

-450 CFVRL
+450 CFVRV

-470 LAHEVSRFMLVAMVI
+470 SAHEVSRFMLFAMVI
-485 PSLLIFLSA
+485 PALLIFLSGIWA
-494 VLASPIVTIAQH
+494 LPIVTIAQH
-506 VIEASIPALN
+506 VIEANISAIN
-516 LADKAQVLIW
+516 LSDEGQLLLW
-526 GNGIGILNFD
+526 DNGSGILNYDTF
-536 ILALLIA
+536 ILLIA
-543 AAVLTIFAWLFIYR
+543 AVVIAVCAWFIIYR
-557 GQVFVKRDVI
+557 GQIFVKHDVI

-607 KENKYFGRSLAYTL
+607 KENKYFGRSMAYTL

-629 KLYIPVQHHLVKS
+629 KLYIPVQHHLVKT
-642 ASFLRKIQ
+642 ASFLRRIQ
-650 AGSIRIYIG
+650 AGSVRIYIG
-659 YIMVA
+659 YVMVA
-664 MVLVLIWGAL
+664 MVLVLIWGAM

>member
-1 MRSKKLTYYL
+1 MTDYV
-11 PVLFATAIFCYILGS
+11 PIFFATAVFCYILGC
-26 FSVLIPRR
+26 FAVLIPRK
-34 HQLFAHYLA
+34 HQLFAHYFA
-43 QIMSIMGSTFILI
+43 QVMSILGSTLILI
-56 SALYYLLTGTTTL
+56 TAGIYLLSGETAL
-69 IKVAFVGKYMLAID
+69 LKVAFVGRYMLAID
-83 SWNAVF
+83 GWSSVF
-89 LCITGLVGIL
+89 LCITGLAGIL
-99 TSIYAADYAL
+99 TSIFAVDYAL
-109 GYIGKRLRELSGLWN
+109 AYIGKRLRELSGLWN

-137 SVVSFLVS
+137 STVSFLVS
-145 WEVMAIISF
+145 WEVMAIVSF

-176 THIGTAAIMIAFFTV
+176 THIGTAAIMIAFFVV
-191 GSSAAGLNFAELN
+191 GSGSNGFNFSELN
-204 GAQMTGTA
+204 ISQFETTA
-212 RDLAFLAA
+212 RNLAFTAA
-220 FSGFALKAGL
+220 FLGFALKAGL

-247 VSALMSGVMLKI
+247 VSALMSGVMLKV

-266 FIFEFLGPLD
+266 FIFDFLGSVD
-276 FWWGALVLIVGLL
+276 FWWGALVLLVGLL

-307 LAYSSVENMG
+307 LAYSRVENMG

-332 ANKEYAVVAF
+332 SHKEYAVIGF
-342 AAAIVHS
+342 TAAIVHS

-378 GGLAKLMPCT
+378 GGLAKLMPWT
-388 AVCAL
+388 AGCAL
-393 AGSLALAALPLTN
+393 TGSLALAALPLTN
-406 GFIGEWLL
+406 GFIGEWLM

-421 AQANVATG
+421 AQADAGTG
-429 VRLLAALAFILAG
+429 VRLLAALAFILSG

-450 CFVRL
+450 CFVRV

-470 LAHEVSRFMLVAMVI
+470 SAHEVSRFMLAAMLI
-485 PSLLIFLSA
+485 PAFLIFVSGI
-494 VLASPIVTIAQH
+494 LASPIVTIAQH
-506 VIEASIPALN
+506 VAEANLPNLN
-516 LADKAQVLIW
+516 MLSEEHLLIW
-526 GNGIGILNFD
+526 GKDSGLLNYDTFV
-536 ILALLIA
+536 LLIA
-543 AAVLTIFAWLFIYR
+543 AVVITIFAWLIIYR

-629 KLYIPVQHHLVKS
+629 KLYIPVQHHLVKT
-642 ASFLRKIQ
+642 ASFLRRIQ
-650 AGSIRIYIG
+650 AGSVRIYIG
-659 YIMVA
+659 YVMVA
-664 MVLVLIWGAL
+664 MVLVLIWGAM

>member
-1 MRSKKLTYYL
+1 MTEYVSTF
-11 PVLFATAIFCYILGS
+11 FATAIFSYILGC
-26 FSVLIPRR
+26 FAVLIPRK
-34 HQLFAHYLA
+34 HQLFAHYFA
-43 QIMSIMGSTFILI
+43 QVMSILGSTLILI
-56 SALYYLLTGTTTL
+56 TAGIYLLSGETAL
-69 IKVAFVGKYMLAID
+69 LKVAFVGRYMLAID
-83 SWNAVF
+83 GWSSVF
-89 LCITGLVGIL
+89 LCITGLAGIL
-99 TSIYAADYAL
+99 TSIFAVDYAL
-109 GYIGKRLRELSGLWN
+109 AYIGKRLRELSGLWN

-137 SVVSFLVS
+137 STVSFLVS
-145 WEVMAIISF
+145 WEVMAIVSF

-176 THIGTAAIMIAFFTV
+176 THIGTAAIMIAFFVV
-191 GSSAAGLNFAELN
+191 GSGSNGFNFSELN
-204 GAQMTGTA
+204 ISQFETTA
-212 RDLAFLAA
+212 RNLAFTAA
-220 FSGFALKAGL
+220 FLGFALKAGL

-247 VSALMSGVMLKI
+247 VSALMSGVMLKV

-266 FIFEFLGPLD
+266 FIFDFLGPVD
-276 FWWGALVLIVGLL
+276 FWWGALVLVVGLL

-317 IVFAAMGAG
+317 IVFAAIGAG

-332 ANKEYAVVAF
+332 SHKEYAVIGF
-342 AAAIVHS
+342 TAAIVHS

-378 GGLAKLMPCT
+378 GGLAKLMPWT
-388 AVCAL
+388 AGCAL
-393 AGSLALAALPLTN
+393 TGSLALAALPLTN
-406 GFIGEWLL
+406 GFIGEWLM

-421 AQANVATG
+421 AQADAGTG
-429 VRLLAALAFILAG
+429 VRLLAALAFILSG

-450 CFVRL
+450 CFVRV

-470 LAHEVSRFMLVAMVI
+470 SAHEVSRFMLAAMLI
-485 PSLLIFLSA
+485 PALLIFVSGIF
-494 VLASPIVTIAQH
+494 ASPIVTIAQH
-506 VIEASIPALN
+506 VAEANLPDLN
-516 LADKAQVLIW
+516 MLNEEHLLIW
-526 GNGIGILNFD
+526 GKDSGMLNYDTFV
-536 ILALLIA
+536 LLIA
-543 AAVLTIFAWLFIYR
+543 AVVITIFAWLIIYR

-607 KENKYFGRSLAYTL
+607 KENKYFGRSMAYTL

-629 KLYIPVQHHLVKS
+629 KLYIPLQHHLVKT
-642 ASFLRKIQ
+642 ASFLRRIQ
-650 AGSIRIYIG
+650 AGSVRIYIG
-659 YIMVA
+659 YVMVA
-664 MVLVLIWGAL
+664 MVLVLIWGAM

>member
-1 MRSKKLTYYL
+1 MTDYV
-11 PVLFATAIFCYILGS
+11 PIFFATAVFCYILGC
-26 FSVLIPRR
+26 FAVLIPRK
-34 HQLFAHYLA
+34 HQLFAHYFA
-43 QIMSIMGSTFILI
+43 QVMSILGSTLILI
-56 SALYYLLTGTTTL
+56 TAGIYLLSGETAL
-69 IKVAFVGKYMLAID
+69 LKVAFVGRYMLAID
-83 SWNAVF
+83 AWNSVF
-89 LCITGLVGIL
+89 LCITGLAGVL
-99 TSIYAADYAL
+99 TSIFAVDYAL
-109 GYIGKRLRELSGLWN
+109 AYIGKRLRELSGLWN

-137 SVVSFLVS
+137 STVSFLVS
-145 WEVMAIISF
+145 WEVMAIVSF

-176 THIGTAAIMIAFFTV
+176 THIGTAAIMIAFFVV
-191 GSSAAGLNFAELN
+191 GSGSNGFNFSELN
-204 GAQMTGTA
+204 ISQFETTA
-212 RDLAFLAA
+212 RNLAFTAA
-220 FSGFALKAGL
+220 FLGFALKAGL

-247 VSALMSGVMLKI
+247 VSALMSGVMLKV

-266 FIFEFLGPLD
+266 FIFDFLGPVD
-276 FWWGALVLIVGLL
+276 FWWGALVLVVGLL

-317 IVFAAMGAG
+317 IVFAAIGAG

-332 ANKEYAVVAF
+332 SHKEYAVIGF
-342 AAAIVHS
+342 TAAIVHS

-378 GGLAKLMPCT
+378 GGLAKLMPWT
-388 AVCAL
+388 AGCAL
-393 AGSLALAALPLTN
+393 TGSLALAALPLTN
-406 GFIGEWLL
+406 GFIGEWLM

-421 AQANVATG
+421 AQADAGTG
-429 VRLLAALAFILAG
+429 VRLLAALAFILSG

-450 CFVRL
+450 CFVRV

-470 LAHEVSRFMLVAMVI
+470 SAHEVSRFMLAAMLI
-485 PSLLIFLSA
+485 PALLIFVSGI
-494 VLASPIVTIAQH
+494 LASPIVTIAQH
-506 VIEASIPALN
+506 VAEANLPDLKMLN
-516 LADKAQVLIW
+516 EEHLLIW
-526 GNGIGILNFD
+526 GKDSGMLNYDTFV
-536 ILALLIA
+536 LLIA
-543 AAVLTIFAWLFIYR
+543 AVVITIFAWLIIYR

-607 KENKYFGRSLAYTL
+607 KENKYFGRSMAYTL

-629 KLYIPVQHHLVKS
+629 KLYIPLQHHLVKT
-642 ASFLRKIQ
+642 ASFLRRIQ
-650 AGSIRIYIG
+650 AGSVRIYIG
-659 YIMVA
+659 YVMVA
-664 MVLVLIWGAL
+664 MVLVLIWGAM

>member
-1 MRSKKLTYYL
+1 MTDYV
-11 PVLFATAIFCYILGS
+11 PIFFATAVFCYILGC
-26 FSVLIPRR
+26 FAVLIPRK
-34 HQLFAHYLA
+34 HQLFAHYFA
-43 QIMSIMGSTFILI
+43 QVMSILGSTLILI
-56 SALYYLLTGTTTL
+56 TAGIYLLSGETAL
-69 IKVAFVGKYMLAID
+69 LKVAFVGRYMLAID
-83 SWNAVF
+83 GWSSVF
-89 LCITGLVGIL
+89 LCITGLAGIL
-99 TSIYAADYAL
+99 TSIFAVDYAL
-109 GYIGKRLRELSGLWN
+109 AYIGKRLRELSGLWN

-137 SVVSFLVS
+137 STVSFLVS
-145 WEVMAIISF
+145 WEVMAIVSF

-176 THIGTAAIMIAFFTV
+176 THIGTAAIMIAFFVV
-191 GSSAAGLNFAELN
+191 GSGSNGFNFSELN
-204 GAQMTGTA
+204 ISQFETTA
-212 RDLAFLAA
+212 RNLAFTAA
-220 FSGFALKAGL
+220 FLGFALKAGL

-247 VSALMSGVMLKI
+247 VSALMSGVMLKV

-266 FIFEFLGPLD
+266 FIFDFLGPVD
-276 FWWGALVLIVGLL
+276 FWWGALVLVVGLL

-317 IVFAAMGAG
+317 IVFAAIGAG

-332 ANKEYAVVAF
+332 SHKEYAVIGF
-342 AAAIVHS
+342 TAAIVHS

-378 GGLAKLMPCT
+378 GGLAKLMPWT
-388 AVCAL
+388 AGCAL
-393 AGSLALAALPLTN
+393 TGSLALAALPLTN
-406 GFIGEWLL
+406 GFIGEWLM

-421 AQANVATG
+421 AQADAGTG
-429 VRLLAALAFILAG
+429 VRLLAALAFILSG

-450 CFVRL
+450 CFVRV

-470 LAHEVSRFMLVAMVI
+470 SAHEVSRFMLAAMLI
-485 PSLLIFLSA
+485 PAFLIFVSGI
-494 VLASPIVTIAQH
+494 LASPIVTIAQH
-506 VIEASIPALN
+506 VAEANLPDLKMLN
-516 LADKAQVLIW
+516 EEHLLIW
-526 GNGIGILNFD
+526 GKDSGMLNYDTFV
-536 ILALLIA
+536 LLIA
-543 AAVLTIFAWLFIYR
+543 AVVITIFAWLIIYR

-607 KENKYFGRSLAYTL
+607 KENKYFGRSMAYTL
-621 TIPDRFTE
+621 TIPDRFT
-629 KLYIPVQHHLVKS
+629 
-642 ASFLRKIQ
+642 
-650 AGSIRIYIG
+650 
-659 YIMVA
+659 
-664 MVLVLIWGAL
+664 

>member
-1 MRSKKLTYYL
+1 MTDYI
-11 PVLFATAIFCYILGS
+11 PAFFAIAIFCYILGC
-26 FSVLIPRR
+26 FAVLIPRK
-34 HQLFAHYLA
+34 HQLFAHYFA
-43 QIMSIMGSTFILI
+43 QVMSILGSTLILI
-56 SALYYLLTGTTTL
+56 TAGIYLLSGETAL
-69 IKVAFVGKYMLAID
+69 LKVAFVGRYMLAID
-83 SWNAVF
+83 GWSSVF
-89 LCITGLVGIL
+89 LCITGLAGIL
-99 TSIYAADYAL
+99 TSIFAVDYAL
-109 GYIGKRLRELSGLWN
+109 AYIGKRLRELSGLWN

-137 SVVSFLVS
+137 STVSFLVS
-145 WEVMAIISF
+145 WEVMAIVSF

-176 THIGTAAIMIAFFTV
+176 THIGTAAIMIAFFVV
-191 GSSAAGLNFAELN
+191 GSGSNGLNFSELN
-204 GAQMTGTA
+204 ISQFETTA
-212 RDLAFLAA
+212 RNLAFTAA
-220 FSGFALKAGL
+220 FLGFALKAGL

-247 VSALMSGVMLKI
+247 VSALMSGVMLKV

-266 FIFEFLGPLD
+266 FIFDFLGPVD
-276 FWWGALVLIVGLL
+276 FWWGALVLVVGLL

-317 IVFAAMGAG
+317 IVFAAIGAG

-332 ANKEYAVVAF
+332 SHKEYAVIGF
-342 AAAIVHS
+342 TAAIVHS

-378 GGLAKLMPCT
+378 GGLAKLMPWT
-388 AVCAL
+388 AGCAL
-393 AGSLALAALPLTN
+393 TGSLALAALPLTN
-406 GFIGEWLL
+406 GFIGEWLM

-421 AQANVATG
+421 AQADAGTG
-429 VRLLAALAFILAG
+429 VRLLAALAFILSG

-450 CFVRL
+450 CFVRV

-470 LAHEVSRFMLVAMVI
+470 SAHEVSRFMLAAMLI
-485 PSLLIFLSA
+485 PAFLIFVSGI
-494 VLASPIVTIAQH
+494 LASPIVTIAQH
-506 VIEASIPALN
+506 VAEANLPDLKMLN
-516 LADKAQVLIW
+516 EEHLLIW
-526 GNGIGILNFD
+526 GKDSGMLNYDTFV
-536 ILALLIA
+536 LLIA
-543 AAVLTIFAWLFIYR
+543 AVVITIFAWLIIYR

-607 KENKYFGRSLAYTL
+607 KENKYFGRSMAYTL

-629 KLYIPVQHHLVKS
+629 KLYIPLQHHLVKT
-642 ASFLRKIQ
+642 ASFLRRIQ
-650 AGSIRIYIG
+650 AGSVRIYIG
-659 YIMVA
+659 YVMVA
-664 MVLVLIWGAL
+664 MVLVLIWGAM

>member
-1 MRSKKLTYYL
+1 MTDYI
-11 PVLFATAIFCYILGS
+11 PAFFAIAIFCYILGC
-26 FSVLIPRR
+26 FAVLIPRK
-34 HQLFAHYLA
+34 HQLFAHYFA
-43 QIMSIMGSTFILI
+43 QVMSILGSTLILI
-56 SALYYLLTGTTTL
+56 TAGIYLLSGETAL
-69 IKVAFVGKYMLAID
+69 LKVAFVGRYMLAID
-83 SWNAVF
+83 GWSSVF
-89 LCITGLVGIL
+89 LCITGLAGIL
-99 TSIYAADYAL
+99 TSIFAVDYAL
-109 GYIGKRLRELSGLWN
+109 AYIGKRLRELSGLWN

-137 SVVSFLVS
+137 STVSFLVS
-145 WEVMAIISF
+145 WEVMAIVSF

-176 THIGTAAIMIAFFTV
+176 THIGTAAIMIAFFVV
-191 GSSAAGLNFAELN
+191 GSGSNGLNFSELN
-204 GAQMTGTA
+204 ISQFETTA
-212 RDLAFLAA
+212 RNLAFTAA
-220 FSGFALKAGL
+220 FLGFALKAGL

-247 VSALMSGVMLKI
+247 VSALMPGVMLKV

-266 FIFEFLGPLD
+266 FIFDFLGPVD
-276 FWWGALVLIVGLL
+276 FWWGALVLVVGLL

-317 IVFAAMGAG
+317 IVFAAIGAG

-332 ANKEYAVVAF
+332 SHKEYAVIGF
-342 AAAIVHS
+342 TAAIVHS

-378 GGLAKLMPCT
+378 GGLAKLMPWT
-388 AVCAL
+388 AGCAL
-393 AGSLALAALPLTN
+393 TGSLALAALPLTN
-406 GFIGEWLL
+406 GFIGEWLM

-421 AQANVATG
+421 AQADAGTG
-429 VRLLAALAFILAG
+429 VRLLAALAFILSG

-450 CFVRL
+450 CFVRV

-470 LAHEVSRFMLVAMVI
+470 SAHEVSRFMLAAMLI
-485 PSLLIFLSA
+485 PAFLIFVSGI
-494 VLASPIVTIAQH
+494 LASPIVTIAQH
-506 VIEASIPALN
+506 VAEANLPDLKMLN
-516 LADKAQVLIW
+516 EEHLLIW
-526 GNGIGILNFD
+526 GKDSGMLNYDTFV
-536 ILALLIA
+536 LLIA
-543 AAVLTIFAWLFIYR
+543 AVVITIFAWLIIYR

-607 KENKYFGRSLAYTL
+607 KENKYFGRSMAYTL

-629 KLYIPVQHHLVKS
+629 KLYIPLQHHLVKT
-642 ASFLRKIQ
+642 ASFLRRIQ
-650 AGSIRIYIG
+650 AGSVRIYIG
-659 YIMVA
+659 YVMVA
-664 MVLVLIWGAL
+664 MVLVLIWGAM

>member
-1 MRSKKLTYYL
+1 MTDYI
-11 PVLFATAIFCYILGS
+11 PAFFATAVFCYILGC
-26 FSVLIPRR
+26 FAVLIPRK
-34 HQLFAHYLA
+34 HQLFAHYFA
-43 QIMSIMGSTFILI
+43 QVMSILGSTLILI
-56 SALYYLLTGTTTL
+56 TAGIYLLSGETAL
-69 IKVAFVGKYMLAID
+69 LKVAFVGRYMLAID
-83 SWNAVF
+83 GWSSVF
-89 LCITGLVGIL
+89 LCITGLAGIL
-99 TSIYAADYAL
+99 TSIFAVDYAL
-109 GYIGKRLRELSGLWN
+109 AYIGKRLRELSGLWN

-137 SVVSFLVS
+137 STVSFLVS
-145 WEVMAIISF
+145 WEVMAIVSF

-176 THIGTAAIMIAFFTV
+176 THIGTAAIMIAFFVV
-191 GSSAAGLNFAELN
+191 GSGSNGLNFSELN
-204 GAQMTGTA
+204 ISQLETTA
-212 RDLAFLAA
+212 RNLAFTAA
-220 FSGFALKAGL
+220 FLGFALKAGL

-247 VSALMSGVMLKI
+247 VSALMSGVMLKV

-266 FIFEFLGPLD
+266 FIFDFLGPVD
-276 FWWGALVLIVGLL
+276 FWWGALVLVVGLL

-317 IVFAAMGAG
+317 IVFAAIGAG

-332 ANKEYAVVAF
+332 SHKEYAVIGF
-342 AAAIVHS
+342 TAAIVHS

-378 GGLAKLMPCT
+378 GGLAKLMPWT
-388 AVCAL
+388 AGCAL
-393 AGSLALAALPLTN
+393 TGSLALAALPLTN
-406 GFIGEWLL
+406 GFIGEWLM

-421 AQANVATG
+421 AQADAGTG
-429 VRLLAALAFILAG
+429 VRLLAALAFILSG

-450 CFVRL
+450 CFVRV

-470 LAHEVSRFMLVAMVI
+470 SAHEVSRFMLAAMLI
-485 PSLLIFLSA
+485 PALLIFVSGI
-494 VLASPIVTIAQH
+494 LASPIVTIAQH
-506 VIEASIPALN
+506 VAEANLPDLKMLN
-516 LADKAQVLIW
+516 EEHLLIW
-526 GNGIGILNFD
+526 GKDSGMLNYDTFV
-536 ILALLIA
+536 LLIA
-543 AAVLTIFAWLFIYR
+543 AVVITIFAWLIIYR

-607 KENKYFGRSLAYTL
+607 KENKYFGRSMAYTL

-629 KLYIPVQHHLVKS
+629 KLYIPLQHHLVKT
-642 ASFLRKIQ
+642 ASFLRRIQ
-650 AGSIRIYIG
+650 AGSVRIYIG
-659 YIMVA
+659 YVMVA
-664 MVLVLIWGAL
+664 MVLVLIWGAM

>member
-1 MRSKKLTYYL
+1 MTDYV
-11 PVLFATAIFCYILGS
+11 PIFFATAVFCYILGC
-26 FSVLIPRR
+26 FAVLIPRK
-34 HQLFAHYLA
+34 HQLFAHYFA
-43 QIMSIMGSTFILI
+43 QVMSILGSTLILI
-56 SALYYLLTGTTTL
+56 TAGIYLLSGETAL
-69 IKVAFVGKYMLAID
+69 LKVAFVGRYMLAID
-83 SWNAVF
+83 AWNSVF
-89 LCITGLVGIL
+89 LCITGLAGVL
-99 TSIYAADYAL
+99 TSIFAVDYAL
-109 GYIGKRLRELSGLWN
+109 AYIGKRLRELSGLWN

-137 SVVSFLVS
+137 SAVSFLVS
-145 WEVMAIISF
+145 WEVMAIVSF

-176 THIGTAAIMIAFFTV
+176 THIGTAAIMIAFFIV
-191 GSSAAGLNFAELN
+191 GSGSNGLNFSELN
-204 GAQMTGTA
+204 NAQLETTA
-212 RDLAFLAA
+212 RNLAFTAA
-220 FSGFALKAGL
+220 FLGFALKAGL

-247 VSALMSGVMLKI
+247 VSALMSGVMLKV

-266 FIFEFLGPLD
+266 FIFDFLGPVD
-276 FWWGALVLIVGLL
+276 FWWGALVLVVGLL

-317 IVFAAMGAG
+317 IVFAAIGAG

-332 ANKEYAVVAF
+332 SHKEYAVIGF
-342 AAAIVHS
+342 TAAIVHS

-378 GGLAKLMPCT
+378 GGLAKLMPWT
-388 AVCAL
+388 AGCAL
-393 AGSLALAALPLTN
+393 TGSLALAALPLTN
-406 GFIGEWLL
+406 GFIGEWLM

-421 AQANVATG
+421 AQADAGTG
-429 VRLLAALAFILAG
+429 VRLLAALAFILSG

-450 CFVRL
+450 CFVRV

-470 LAHEVSRFMLVAMVI
+470 SAHEVSRFMLAAMLI
-485 PSLLIFLSA
+485 PAFLIFVSGI
-494 VLASPIVTIAQH
+494 LASPIVTIAQH
-506 VIEASIPALN
+506 VAEANLPDLKMLN
-516 LADKAQVLIW
+516 EEHLLIW
-526 GNGIGILNFD
+526 GKDSGMLNYDTFV
-536 ILALLIA
+536 LLIA
-543 AAVLTIFAWLFIYR
+543 AVVITIFAWLIIYR

-607 KENKYFGRSLAYTL
+607 KENKYFGRSMAYTL

-629 KLYIPVQHHLVKS
+629 KLYIPLQHHLVKT
-642 ASFLRKIQ
+642 ASFLRRIQ
-650 AGSIRIYIG
+650 AGSVRIYIG
-659 YIMVA
+659 YVMVA
-664 MVLVLIWGAL
+664 MVLVLIWGAM

>member
-1 MRSKKLTYYL
+1 MTEYVSTF
-11 PVLFATAIFCYILGS
+11 FATAIFCYILGC
-26 FSVLIPRR
+26 FAVLIPRR
-34 HQLFAHYLA
+34 HQLFAHYFA
-43 QIMSIMGSTFILI
+43 QIMSILGSTLILI
-56 SALYYLLTGTTTL
+56 TAGIYLLSGETAL
-69 IKVAFVGKYMLAID
+69 LKVAFVGRYMLAID
-83 SWNAVF
+83 AWNSVF
-89 LCITGLVGIL
+89 LCITGLAGVL
-99 TSIYAADYAL
+99 TSIFAVDYAL
-109 GYIGKRLRELSGLWN
+109 AYIGKRLRELSGLWN

-137 SVVSFLVS
+137 SAVSFLVS
-145 WEVMAIISF
+145 WEVMAIVSF

-176 THIGTAAIMIAFFTV
+176 THIGTAAIMIAFFIV
-191 GSSAAGLNFAELN
+191 GSGSNGLNFSELN
-204 GAQMTGTA
+204 NAQLETTA
-212 RDLAFLAA
+212 RNLAFTAA
-220 FSGFALKAGL
+220 FLGFALKAGL

-239 AHPAAPSH
+239 AYPAAPSH
-247 VSALMSGVMLKI
+247 VSALMSGVMLKV

-266 FIFEFLGPLD
+266 FIFDFLGPVD
-276 FWWGALVLIVGLL
+276 FWWGALVLVVGLL

-317 IVFAAMGAG
+317 IVFATIGAG

-332 ANKEYAVVAF
+332 SHKEYAVIGF
-342 AAAIVHS
+342 TAAIVHS

-378 GGLAKLMPCT
+378 GGLAKLMPWT
-388 AVCAL
+388 AGCAL
-393 AGSLALAALPLTN
+393 TGSLALAALPLTN
-406 GFIGEWLL
+406 GFIGEWLM

-421 AQANVATG
+421 AQADAGTG
-429 VRLLAALAFILAG
+429 VRLLAALAFILSG

-450 CFVRL
+450 CFVRV

-470 LAHEVSRFMLVAMVI
+470 SAHEVSRFMLAAMLI
-485 PSLLIFLSA
+485 PAFLIFVSGI
-494 VLASPIVTIAQH
+494 LASPIVTIAQH
-506 VIEASIPALN
+506 VAEANLPDLKMLN
-516 LADKAQVLIW
+516 EEHLLIW
-526 GNGIGILNFD
+526 GKDSGMLNYDTFV
-536 ILALLIA
+536 LLIA
-543 AAVLTIFAWLFIYR
+543 AVVITIFAWLIIYR

-607 KENKYFGRSLAYTL
+607 KENKYFGRSMAYTL

-629 KLYIPVQHHLVKS
+629 KLYIPLQHHLVKT
-642 ASFLRKIQ
+642 ASFLRRIQ
-650 AGSIRIYIG
+650 AGSVRIYIG
-659 YIMVA
+659 
-664 MVLVLIWGAL
+664 

>member
-1 MRSKKLTYYL
+1 MTDYI
-11 PVLFATAIFCYILGS
+11 PAFFAIAIFCYILGC
-26 FSVLIPRR
+26 FAVLIPRK
-34 HQLFAHYLA
+34 HQLFAHYFA
-43 QIMSIMGSTFILI
+43 QVMSILGSTLILI
-56 SALYYLLTGTTTL
+56 TAGIYLLSGETAL
-69 IKVAFVGKYMLAID
+69 LKDAFVGRYMLAID
-83 SWNAVF
+83 AWNSVF
-89 LCITGLVGIL
+89 LCITGLAGVL
-99 TSIYAADYAL
+99 TSIFAVDYAL
-109 GYIGKRLRELSGLWN
+109 AYVGKRLRELSGLWN

-137 SVVSFLVS
+137 SAVSFLVS
-145 WEVMAIISF
+145 WEVMAIVSF

-176 THIGTAAIMIAFFTV
+176 THIGTAAIMIAFFIV
-191 GSSAAGLNFAELN
+191 GSGSNGLNFSELN
-204 GAQMTGTA
+204 NAQLETTA
-212 RDLAFLAA
+212 RNLAFTAA
-220 FSGFALKAGL
+220 FLGFALKAGL

-247 VSALMSGVMLKI
+247 VSALMSGVMLKV

-266 FIFEFLGPLD
+266 FIFDFLGPVD
-276 FWWGALVLIVGLL
+276 FWWGALVLVVGLL

-317 IVFAAMGAG
+317 IVFAAIGAG

-332 ANKEYAVVAF
+332 SHKEYAVIGF
-342 AAAIVHS
+342 TAAIVHS

-378 GGLAKLMPCT
+378 GGLAKLMPWT
-388 AVCAL
+388 AGCAL
-393 AGSLALAALPLTN
+393 TGSLALAALPLTN
-406 GFIGEWLL
+406 GFIGEWLM

-421 AQANVATG
+421 AQADAGTG
-429 VRLLAALAFILAG
+429 VRLLAALAFILSG

-450 CFVRL
+450 CFVRV

-470 LAHEVSRFMLVAMVI
+470 SAHEVSRFMLAAMLI
-485 PSLLIFLSA
+485 PAFLIFVSGIL
-494 VLASPIVTIAQH
+494 VSPIVTIAQH
-506 VIEASIPALN
+506 VAEANLPDLKMLN
-516 LADKAQVLIW
+516 EEHLLIW
-526 GNGIGILNFD
+526 GKDSGMLNYDTFV
-536 ILALLIA
+536 LLIA
-543 AAVLTIFAWLFIYR
+543 AVVITIFAWLIIYR

-607 KENKYFGRSLAYTL
+607 KENKYFGRSMAYTL

-629 KLYIPVQHHLVKS
+629 KLYIPLQHHLVKT
-642 ASFLRKIQ
+642 ASFLRRIQ
-650 AGSIRIYIG
+650 AGSVRIYIG
-659 YIMVA
+659 YVMVA
-664 MVLVLIWGAL
+664 MVLVLIWGAM

>member
-1 MRSKKLTYYL
+1 MTDYV
-11 PVLFATAIFCYILGS
+11 PIFFATAVFCYILGC
-26 FSVLIPRR
+26 FAVLIPRK
-34 HQLFAHYLA
+34 HQLFAHYFA
-43 QIMSIMGSTFILI
+43 QVMSILGSTLILI
-56 SALYYLLTGTTTL
+56 TAGIYLLSGETTL
-69 IKVAFVGKYMLAID
+69 LKVAFVGRYMLAID
-83 SWNAVF
+83 AWNSVF
-89 LCITGLVGIL
+89 LCITGLAGVL
-99 TSIYAADYAL
+99 TSIFAVDYAL
-109 GYIGKRLRELSGLWN
+109 AYVGKRLRELSGLWN

-137 SVVSFLVS
+137 SAVSFLVS
-145 WEVMAIISF
+145 WEVMAIVSF

-176 THIGTAAIMIAFFTV
+176 THIGTAAIMIAFFIV
-191 GSSAAGLNFAELN
+191 GSGSDGLNFSELN
-204 GAQMTGTA
+204 NSQLETTA
-212 RDLAFLAA
+212 RNLAFTAA
-220 FSGFALKAGL
+220 FLGFALKAGL

-247 VSALMSGVMLKI
+247 VSALMSGVMLKV

-266 FIFEFLGPLD
+266 FIFDFLGPVD
-276 FWWGALVLIVGLL
+276 FWWGALVLVVGLL

-317 IVFAAMGAG
+317 IVFATIGAG

-332 ANKEYAVVAF
+332 SHKEYAVIGF
-342 AAAIVHS
+342 TAAIVHS

-378 GGLAKLMPCT
+378 GGLAKLMPWT
-388 AVCAL
+388 AGCAL
-393 AGSLALAALPLTN
+393 TGSLALAALPLTN
-406 GFIGEWLL
+406 GFIGEWLM

-421 AQANVATG
+421 AQADAGTG
-429 VRLLAALAFILAG
+429 VRLLAALAFILSG

-450 CFVRL
+450 CFVRV

-470 LAHEVSRFMLVAMVI
+470 SAHEVSRFMLAAMLI
-485 PSLLIFLSA
+485 PAFLIFVSGI
-494 VLASPIVTIAQH
+494 LASPIVTIAQH
-506 VIEASIPALN
+506 VAEANLPDLKMLN
-516 LADKAQVLIW
+516 EEHLLIW
-526 GNGIGILNFD
+526 GKDSGMLNYDTFV
-536 ILALLIA
+536 LLIA
-543 AAVLTIFAWLFIYR
+543 AVVITIFAWLIIYR

-607 KENKYFGRSLAYTL
+607 KENKYFGRSMAYTL

-629 KLYIPVQHHLVKS
+629 KLYIPLQHHLVKT
-642 ASFLRKIQ
+642 ASFLRRIQ
-650 AGSIRIYIG
+650 AGSVRIYIG
-659 YIMVA
+659 YVMVA
-664 MVLVLIWGAL
+664 MVLVLIWGAM

>member
-1 MRSKKLTYYL
+1 MTDYV
-11 PVLFATAIFCYILGS
+11 PIFFATAVFCYILGC
-26 FSVLIPRR
+26 FAVLIPRK
-34 HQLFAHYLA
+34 HQLFAHYFA
-43 QIMSIMGSTFILI
+43 QVMSILGSTLILI
-56 SALYYLLTGTTTL
+56 TAGIYLLSGETAL
-69 IKVAFVGKYMLAID
+69 LKVAFVGRYMLAID
-83 SWNAVF
+83 GWSSVF
-89 LCITGLVGIL
+89 LCITGLAGIL
-99 TSIYAADYAL
+99 TSIFAVDYAL
-109 GYIGKRLRELSGLWN
+109 AYIGKRLRELSGLWN

-137 SVVSFLVS
+137 STVSFLVS
-145 WEVMAIISF
+145 WEVMAIVSF

-176 THIGTAAIMIAFFTV
+176 THIGTAAIMIAFFVV
-191 GSSAAGLNFAELN
+191 GSGSNGFNFSELN
-204 GAQMTGTA
+204 ISQFETTA
-212 RDLAFLAA
+212 RNLAFTAA
-220 FSGFALKAGL
+220 FLGFALKAGL

-247 VSALMSGVMLKI
+247 VSALMSGVMLKV

-266 FIFEFLGPLD
+266 FIFDFLGPVD
-276 FWWGALVLIVGLL
+276 FWWGALVLVVGLL

-317 IVFAAMGAG
+317 IVFAAIGAG

-332 ANKEYAVVAF
+332 SHKEYAVIGF
-342 AAAIVHS
+342 TAAIVHS

-378 GGLAKLMPCT
+378 GGLAKLMPWT
-388 AVCAL
+388 AGCAL
-393 AGSLALAALPLTN
+393 TGSLALAALPLTN
-406 GFIGEWLL
+406 GFIGEWLM

-421 AQANVATG
+421 AQADAGTG
-429 VRLLAALAFILAG
+429 VRLLAALAFILSG

-450 CFVRL
+450 CFVRV

-470 LAHEVSRFMLVAMVI
+470 SAHEVSRFMLAAMLI
-485 PSLLIFLSA
+485 PAFLIFVSGI
-494 VLASPIVTIAQH
+494 LASPIVTIAQH
-506 VIEASIPALN
+506 VAEANLPDLKMLN
-516 LADKAQVLIW
+516 EEHLLIW
-526 GNGIGILNFD
+526 GKDSGLLNYDTFV
-536 ILALLIA
+536 LLIA
-543 AAVLTIFAWLFIYR
+543 AVVITIFAWLIIYR

-607 KENKYFGRSLAYTL
+607 KENKYFGRSMAYTL

-629 KLYIPVQHHLVKS
+629 KLYIPLQHHLVKT
-642 ASFLRKIQ
+642 ASFLRRIQ
-650 AGSIRIYIG
+650 AGSVRIYIG
-659 YIMVA
+659 YVMVA
-664 MVLVLIWGAL
+664 MVLVLIWGAM

>member
-1 MRSKKLTYYL
+1 MTDYV
-11 PVLFATAIFCYILGS
+11 PIFFATAVFCYILGC
-26 FSVLIPRR
+26 FAVLIPRK
-34 HQLFAHYLA
+34 HQLFAHYFA
-43 QIMSIMGSTFILI
+43 QVMSILGSTLILI
-56 SALYYLLTGTTTL
+56 TAGIYLLSGETAL
-69 IKVAFVGKYMLAID
+69 LKVAFVGRYMLAID
-83 SWNAVF
+83 GWSSVF
-89 LCITGLVGIL
+89 LCITGLAGIL
-99 TSIYAADYAL
+99 TSIFAVDYAL
-109 GYIGKRLRELSGLWN
+109 AYIGKRLRELSGLWN

-137 SVVSFLVS
+137 STVSFLVS
-145 WEVMAIISF
+145 WEVMAIVSF

-176 THIGTAAIMIAFFTV
+176 THIGTAAIMIAFFVV
-191 GSSAAGLNFAELN
+191 GSGSNGLNFSELN
-204 GAQMTGTA
+204 NSQLETTA
-212 RDLAFLAA
+212 RNLAFTAA
-220 FSGFALKAGL
+220 FLGFALKAGL

-247 VSALMSGVMLKI
+247 VSALMSGVMLKV

-266 FIFEFLGPLD
+266 FIFDFLGPVD
-276 FWWGALVLIVGLL
+276 FWWGALVLVVGLL

-317 IVFAAMGAG
+317 IVFAAIGAG

-332 ANKEYAVVAF
+332 SHKEYAVIGF
-342 AAAIVHS
+342 TAAIVHS

-378 GGLAKLMPCT
+378 GGLAKLMPWT
-388 AVCAL
+388 AGCAL
-393 AGSLALAALPLTN
+393 TGSLALAALPLTN
-406 GFIGEWLL
+406 GFIGEWLM

-421 AQANVATG
+421 AQADAGTG
-429 VRLLAALAFILAG
+429 VRLLAALAFILSG

-450 CFVRL
+450 CFVRV

-470 LAHEVSRFMLVAMVI
+470 SAHEVSRFMLAAMLI
-485 PSLLIFLSA
+485 PAFLIFVSGI
-494 VLASPIVTIAQH
+494 LASPIVTIAQH
-506 VIEASIPALN
+506 VAEANLPDLKMLN
-516 LADKAQVLIW
+516 EEHLLIW
-526 GNGIGILNFD
+526 GKDSGMLNYDTFV
-536 ILALLIA
+536 LLIA
-543 AAVLTIFAWLFIYR
+543 AVVITIFAWLIIYR

-607 KENKYFGRSLAYTL
+607 KENKYFGRSMAYTL

-629 KLYIPVQHHLVKS
+629 KLYIPLQHHLVKT
-642 ASFLRKIQ
+642 ASFLRRIQ
-650 AGSIRIYIG
+650 AGSVRIYIG
-659 YIMVA
+659 YVMVA
-664 MVLVLIWGAL
+664 MVLVLIWGAM

>member
-1 MRSKKLTYYL
+1 MTDYV
-11 PVLFATAIFCYILGS
+11 PIFFATAVFCYILGC
-26 FSVLIPRR
+26 FAVLIPRK
-34 HQLFAHYLA
+34 HQLFAHYFA
-43 QIMSIMGSTFILI
+43 QVMSILGSTLILI
-56 SALYYLLTGTTTL
+56 TAGIYLLSGETAL
-69 IKVAFVGKYMLAID
+69 LKVAFVGRYMLAID
-83 SWNAVF
+83 GWSSVF
-89 LCITGLVGIL
+89 LCITGLAGIL
-99 TSIYAADYAL
+99 TSIFAVDYAL
-109 GYIGKRLRELSGLWN
+109 AYIGKRLRELSGLWN

-137 SVVSFLVS
+137 STVSFLVS
-145 WEVMAIISF
+145 WEVMAIVSF

-176 THIGTAAIMIAFFTV
+176 THIGTAAIMIAFFIV
-191 GSSAAGLNFAELN
+191 GSGSNGLNFSELN
-204 GAQMTGTA
+204 NSQLETTA
-212 RDLAFLAA
+212 RNLAFTAA
-220 FSGFALKAGL
+220 FLGFALKAGL

-247 VSALMSGVMLKI
+247 VSALMSGVMLKV

-266 FIFEFLGPLD
+266 FIFDFLGPVD
-276 FWWGALVLIVGLL
+276 FWWGALVLVVGLL

-317 IVFAAMGAG
+317 IVFATIGAG

-332 ANKEYAVVAF
+332 SHKEYAVIGF
-342 AAAIVHS
+342 TAAIVHS

-378 GGLAKLMPCT
+378 GGLAKLMPWT
-388 AVCAL
+388 AGCAL
-393 AGSLALAALPLTN
+393 TGSLALAALPLTN
-406 GFIGEWLL
+406 GFIGEWLM

-421 AQANVATG
+421 AQADAGTG
-429 VRLLAALAFILAG
+429 VRLLAALAFILSG

-450 CFVRL
+450 CFVRV

-470 LAHEVSRFMLVAMVI
+470 SAHEVSRFMLAAMLI
-485 PSLLIFLSA
+485 PAFLIFVSGI
-494 VLASPIVTIAQH
+494 LASPIVTIAQH
-506 VIEASIPALN
+506 VAEANLPDLKMLN
-516 LADKAQVLIW
+516 EEHLLIW
-526 GNGIGILNFD
+526 GKDSGMLNYDTFV
-536 ILALLIA
+536 LLIA
-543 AAVLTIFAWLFIYR
+543 AVVITIFAWLIIYR

-607 KENKYFGRSLAYTL
+607 KENKYFGRSMAYTL

-629 KLYIPVQHHLVKS
+629 KLYIPLQHHLVKT
-642 ASFLRKIQ
+642 ASFLRRIQ
-650 AGSIRIYIG
+650 AGSVRIYIG
-659 YIMVA
+659 YVMVA
-664 MVLVLIWGAL
+664 MVLVLIWGAM

>member
-1 MRSKKLTYYL
+1 MTDYV
-11 PVLFATAIFCYILGS
+11 PIFFATAVFCYILGC
-26 FSVLIPRR
+26 FAVLIPRK
-34 HQLFAHYLA
+34 HQLFAHYFA
-43 QIMSIMGSTFILI
+43 QVMSILGSTLILI
-56 SALYYLLTGTTTL
+56 TAGIYLLSGETAL
-69 IKVAFVGKYMLAID
+69 LKVAFVGRYMLAID
-83 SWNAVF
+83 GWSSVF
-89 LCITGLVGIL
+89 LCITGLAGIL
-99 TSIYAADYAL
+99 TSIFAVDYAL
-109 GYIGKRLRELSGLWN
+109 AYIGKRLRELSGLWN

-137 SVVSFLVS
+137 STVSFLVS
-145 WEVMAIISF
+145 WEVMAIVSF

-176 THIGTAAIMIAFFTV
+176 THIGTAAIMIAFFVV
-191 GSSAAGLNFAELN
+191 GSGSNGFNFSELN
-204 GAQMTGTA
+204 ISQFETTA
-212 RDLAFLAA
+212 RNLAFTAA
-220 FSGFALKAGL
+220 FLGFALKAGL

-247 VSALMSGVMLKI
+247 VSALMSGVMLKV

-266 FIFEFLGPLD
+266 FIFDFLGPVD
-276 FWWGALVLIVGLL
+276 FWWGALVLVVGLL

-317 IVFAAMGAG
+317 IVFAAIGAG

-332 ANKEYAVVAF
+332 SHKEYAVIGF
-342 AAAIVHS
+342 TAAIVHS

-363 GAVNHAVDDKNIEKM
+363 GAVKHAVDDKNIEKM
-378 GGLAKLMPCT
+378 GGLAKLMPWT
-388 AVCAL
+388 AGCAL
-393 AGSLALAALPLTN
+393 TGSLALAALPLTN
-406 GFIGEWLL
+406 GFIGEWLM

-421 AQANVATG
+421 AQADAGTG
-429 VRLLAALAFILAG
+429 VRLLAALAFILSG

-450 CFVRL
+450 CFVRV

-470 LAHEVSRFMLVAMVI
+470 SAHEVSRFMLAAMLI
-485 PSLLIFLSA
+485 PAFLIFVSGI
-494 VLASPIVTIAQH
+494 LASPIVTIAQH
-506 VIEASIPALN
+506 VAEANLPDLKMLN
-516 LADKAQVLIW
+516 EEHLLIW
-526 GNGIGILNFD
+526 GKDSGMLNYDTFV
-536 ILALLIA
+536 LLIA
-543 AAVLTIFAWLFIYR
+543 AVVITIFAWLIIYR

-607 KENKYFGRSLAYTL
+607 KENKYFGRSMAYTL

-629 KLYIPVQHHLVKS
+629 KLYIPLQHHLVKT
-642 ASFLRKIQ
+642 ASFLRRIQ
-650 AGSIRIYIG
+650 AGSVRIYIG
-659 YIMVA
+659 YVMVA
-664 MVLVLIWGAL
+664 MVLVLIWGAM

>member
-1 MRSKKLTYYL
+1 MTDYV
-11 PVLFATAIFCYILGS
+11 PIFFATAVFCYILGC
-26 FSVLIPRR
+26 FAVLIPRK
-34 HQLFAHYLA
+34 HQLFAHYFA
-43 QIMSIMGSTFILI
+43 QVMSILGSTLILI
-56 SALYYLLTGTTTL
+56 TAGIYLLSGETAL
-69 IKVAFVGKYMLAID
+69 LKVAFVGRYMLAID
-83 SWNAVF
+83 GWSSVF
-89 LCITGLVGIL
+89 LCITGLAGIL
-99 TSIYAADYAL
+99 TSIFAVDYAL
-109 GYIGKRLRELSGLWN
+109 AYIGKRLRELSGLWN

-137 SVVSFLVS
+137 STVSFLVS
-145 WEVMAIISF
+145 WEVMAIVSF

-176 THIGTAAIMIAFFTV
+176 THIGTAAIMIAFFVV
-191 GSSAAGLNFAELN
+191 GSGSNGFNFSELN
-204 GAQMTGTA
+204 ISQFETTA
-212 RDLAFLAA
+212 RNLAFTAA
-220 FSGFALKAGL
+220 FLGFALKAGL

-247 VSALMSGVMLKI
+247 VSALMSGVMLKV

-266 FIFEFLGPLD
+266 FIFDFLGSVD
-276 FWWGALVLIVGLL
+276 FWWGALVLLVGLL

-332 ANKEYAVVAF
+332 SHKEYAVIGF
-342 AAAIVHS
+342 TAAIVHS

-378 GGLAKLMPCT
+378 GGLAKLMPWT
-388 AVCAL
+388 AGCAL
-393 AGSLALAALPLTN
+393 TGSLALAALPLTN
-406 GFIGEWLL
+406 GFIGEWLM

-421 AQANVATG
+421 AQADAGTS
-429 VRLLAALAFILAG
+429 VRLLAALAFILSG

-450 CFVRL
+450 CFVRV

-464 RARRAE
+464 RTRRAE
-470 LAHEVSRFMLVAMVI
+470 AAHEASRFMLVAMLI
-485 PSLLIFLSA
+485 PALLIFVSGI
-494 VLASPIVTIAQH
+494 LASPIVTIAQH
-506 VIEASIPALN
+506 VAEANIPNLN
-516 LADKAQVLIW
+516 MLNEEGLLIW
-526 GNGIGILNFD
+526 GKDSGLLNYDAFV
-536 ILALLIA
+536 LLIA
-543 AAVLTIFAWLFIYR
+543 AVVIAIFAWFIIYR
-557 GQVFVKRDVI
+557 GHVFVKHDVI

-607 KENKYFGRSLAYTL
+607 KENKYFGRSMAYTL

-629 KLYIPVQHHLVKS
+629 KLYIPLQHHLVKT
-642 ASFLRKIQ
+642 ASFLRRIQ
-650 AGSIRIYIG
+650 AGSVRIYIG
-659 YIMVA
+659 YVMVA
-664 MVLVLIWGAL
+664 MVLVLIWGAM

>member
-1 MRSKKLTYYL
+1 MTDYI
-11 PVLFATAIFCYILGS
+11 PAFFAIAIFCYILGC
-26 FSVLIPRR
+26 FAVLIPRK
-34 HQLFAHYLA
+34 HQLFAHYFA
-43 QIMSIMGSTFILI
+43 QVMSILGSTLILI
-56 SALYYLLTGTTTL
+56 TAGIYLLSGETAL
-69 IKVAFVGKYMLAID
+69 LKVAFVGRYMLAID
-83 SWNAVF
+83 GWSSVF
-89 LCITGLVGIL
+89 LCITGLAGIL
-99 TSIYAADYAL
+99 TSIFAVDYAL
-109 GYIGKRLRELSGLWN
+109 AYIGKRLRELSGLWN

-137 SVVSFLVS
+137 STVSFLVS
-145 WEVMAIISF
+145 WEVMAIVSF

-176 THIGTAAIMIAFFTV
+176 THIGTAAIMIAFFVV
-191 GSSAAGLNFAELN
+191 GSGSNGFNFSELN
-204 GAQMTGTA
+204 ISQFETTA
-212 RDLAFLAA
+212 RNLAFTAA
-220 FSGFALKAGL
+220 FLGFALKAGL

-247 VSALMSGVMLKI
+247 VSALMSGVMLKV

-266 FIFEFLGPLD
+266 FIFDFLGPVD
-276 FWWGALVLIVGLL
+276 FWWGALVLVVGLL

-317 IVFAAMGAG
+317 IVFAAIGAG

-332 ANKEYAVVAF
+332 SHKEYAVIGF
-342 AAAIVHS
+342 TAAIVHS

-378 GGLAKLMPCT
+378 GGLAKLMPWT
-388 AVCAL
+388 AGCAL
-393 AGSLALAALPLTN
+393 TGSLALAALPLTN
-406 GFIGEWLL
+406 GFIGEWLM

-421 AQANVATG
+421 AQADAGTG
-429 VRLLAALAFILAG
+429 VRLLAALAFILSG

-450 CFVRL
+450 CFVRV

-470 LAHEVSRFMLVAMVI
+470 SAHEVSRFMLAAMLI
-485 PSLLIFLSA
+485 PAFLIFVSGI
-494 VLASPIVTIAQH
+494 LASPIVTIAQH
-506 VIEASIPALN
+506 VAEANLPDLKMLN
-516 LADKAQVLIW
+516 EEHLLIW
-526 GNGIGILNFD
+526 GKDSGMLNYDTFV
-536 ILALLIA
+536 LLIA
-543 AAVLTIFAWLFIYR
+543 AVVITIFAWLIIYR

-607 KENKYFGRSLAYTL
+607 KENKYFGRSMAYTL

-629 KLYIPVQHHLVKS
+629 KLYIPLQHHLVKT
-642 ASFLRKIQ
+642 ASFLRRIQ
-650 AGSIRIYIG
+650 AGSVRIYIG
-659 YIMVA
+659 YVMVA
-664 MVLVLIWGAL
+664 MVLVLIWGAM

>member
-1 MRSKKLTYYL
+1 MTDYV
-11 PVLFATAIFCYILGS
+11 PIFFATAVFCYILGC
-26 FSVLIPRR
+26 FAVLIPRK
-34 HQLFAHYLA
+34 HQLFAHYFA
-43 QIMSIMGSTFILI
+43 QVMSILGSTLILI
-56 SALYYLLTGTTTL
+56 TAGIYLLSGETAL
-69 IKVAFVGKYMLAID
+69 LKVAFVGRYMLAID
-83 SWNAVF
+83 GWSSVF
-89 LCITGLVGIL
+89 LCITGLAGIL
-99 TSIYAADYAL
+99 TSIFAVDYAL
-109 GYIGKRLRELSGLWN
+109 AYIGKRLRELSGLWN

-137 SVVSFLVS
+137 STVSFLVS
-145 WEVMAIISF
+145 WEVMAIVSF

-176 THIGTAAIMIAFFTV
+176 THIGTAAIMIAFFVV
-191 GSSAAGLNFAELN
+191 GSGSNGLNFSELN
-204 GAQMTGTA
+204 NAQLETTA
-212 RDLAFLAA
+212 RNLAFTAA
-220 FSGFALKAGL
+220 FLGFALKAGL

-247 VSALMSGVMLKI
+247 VSALMSGVMLKV

-266 FIFEFLGPLD
+266 FIFDFLGPVD
-276 FWWGALVLIVGLL
+276 FWWGALVLVVGLL

-317 IVFAAMGAG
+317 IVFATIGAG

-332 ANKEYAVVAF
+332 SHKEYAVIGF
-342 AAAIVHS
+342 TAAIVHS

-363 GAVNHAVDDKNIEKM
+363 GAVTHAVDDKNIEKM
-378 GGLAKLMPCT
+378 GGLAKLMPWT
-388 AVCAL
+388 AGCAL
-393 AGSLALAALPLTN
+393 TGSLALAALPLTN
-406 GFIGEWLL
+406 GFIGEWLM

-421 AQANVATG
+421 AQADAGTG
-429 VRLLAALAFILAG
+429 VRLLAALAFILSG

-450 CFVRL
+450 CFVRV

-470 LAHEVSRFMLVAMVI
+470 SAHEVSRFMLAAMLI
-485 PSLLIFLSA
+485 PALLIFVSGI
-494 VLASPIVTIAQH
+494 LASPIVTIAQH
-506 VIEASIPALN
+506 VAEANLPDLN
-516 LADKAQVLIW
+516 MLNEEHLLIW
-526 GNGIGILNFD
+526 GKDSGMLNYDTFV
-536 ILALLIA
+536 LLIA
-543 AAVLTIFAWLFIYR
+543 AVVITIFAWLIIYR

-607 KENKYFGRSLAYTL
+607 KENKYFGRSMAYTL

-629 KLYIPVQHHLVKS
+629 KLYIPLQHHLVKT
-642 ASFLRKIQ
+642 ASFLRRIQ
-650 AGSIRIYIG
+650 AGSVRIYIG
-659 YIMVA
+659 YVMVA
-664 MVLVLIWGAL
+664 MVLVLIWGAM